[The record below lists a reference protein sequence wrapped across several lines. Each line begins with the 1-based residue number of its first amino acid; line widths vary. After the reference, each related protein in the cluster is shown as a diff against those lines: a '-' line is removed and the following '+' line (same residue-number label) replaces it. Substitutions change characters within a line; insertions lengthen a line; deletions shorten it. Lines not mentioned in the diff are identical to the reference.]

1 MELYTVFKKTVKQ
14 AVLKATL
21 MGAVLGLGA
30 LLGGA
35 AWKAATTASRVCE
48 AVQAWEDKG
57 LHATNVWRAR
67 EVLARQGWLGPL
79 RPSPPLD
86 PLEACGLVP
95 GEASACWWRLLLQP
109 RQAGR
114 LLACLEERVVEAEH
128 DHEAFGARLCWG
140 IILALVVPLGLVAAR
155 SLVRRWV
162 IGVNGHQASPS
173 ADCFVDAPEADAGE
187 ALVEDWATPAADS
200 DVIEETWTTATAAV
214 EEITEEECWATPA
227 EYVEE
232 LMVKEE
238 DSKPTEADDNSVGA
252 ESTPTDLPPAA
263 DDCVECVEEQDPEEM
278 NVLATAE
285 NVECE
290 EVKEEGGGEE
300 NTELE
305 RTDDDADNNAA
316 DKTEEAADEPQ
327 VPGEF
332 VQDKV
337 VSEDPEGLAGQEPQ
351 NSLLVAEALP
361 FEGKTVTNRKRKR
374 RRKKLDPAVDV
385 LKASGDAHVKDE
397 HKTDAKTDVKK
408 KKAQKAETKGKAVP
422 KAEVNGKTVP
432 KAETKGKAVP
442 KAETKGNAVP
452 KAEVKGKAVPK
463 AEVKGK
469 AMTPADEKQT
479 KAVKN
484 NAADKTEEAADVPQ
498 VPGDFVQDKVVSEDP
513 EGLAGEEP
521 QSSTLPAEASPF
533 KGQTATKK
541 KRRKRKNLG
550 PTDVLKAS
558 GDAHVKGEH
567 KTDAK
572 TDVKKKAA
580 QKAETKGKAVPKAK
594 TKGKAVPKAEV
605 KGKAVAKAEVKGKA
619 MTPADEKKTKSVVK
633 KNVTVKQVTR
643 TNKNPAPAQPKAAP
657 PSPPLHSVRQSW
669 QEDVVTVRLPV
680 PPARRRHV
688 IGPRGDTVR
697 QLRRDY
703 PGVHVAVPLPKDA
716 DAHVTFRGPKS
727 QAVAASREVAARL
740 QEIEAQIREAARLRQ
755 QAVATAVLDVAPNRR
770 RLVVG
775 PGGEELLKLQQQ
787 HPGVRVSVPPAIDTE
802 SRSVTITGPPAEVR
816 AVQAKIKN
824 RLAAIERQR
833 QLLRARRRRRHQG
846 TASASGASPAKGC

>member
-1 MELYTVFKKTVKQ
+1 MKLHIAVKTVKQ
-14 AVLKATL
+14 AIVKATL

-114 LLACLEERVVEAEH
+114 LLACLEERVVEAEA

-140 IILALVVPLGLVAAR
+140 IILALVVPLGLMAAR
-155 SLVRRWV
+155 RLVRRSV
-162 IGVNGHQASPS
+162 KGVNGHQGSPS
-173 ADCFVDAPEADAGE
+173 DDCFVDAPEADAGE
-187 ALVEDWATPAADS
+187 ALVEDWATPAADV
-200 DVIEETWTTATAAV
+200 DVTEETWTTATAV
-214 EEITEEECWATPA
+214 
-227 EYVEE
+227 VEE
-232 LMVKEE
+232 LMVKKEE
-238 DSKPTEADDNSVGA
+238 SSATPPDDESVTV
-252 ESTPTDLPPAA
+252 ESTTPTVLSSAVE
-263 DDCVECVEEQDPEEM
+263 DCMASEVVKDPENM

-285 NVECE
+285 TVECE
-290 EVKEEGGGEE
+290 EVEEEGGGTVY
-300 NTELE
+300 TEVE
-305 RTDDDADNNAA
+305 STDDDADNKAA
-316 DKTEEAADEPQ
+316 DKTEEAAEVSL
-327 VPGEF
+327 VPDDF
-332 VQDKV
+332 VQNKV
-337 VSEDPEGLAGQEPQ
+337 VSEDPEGLAGQETL
-351 NSLLVAEALP
+351 SCTLAAEAAP
-361 FEGKTVTNRKRKR
+361 SEGK
-374 RRKKLDPAVDV
+374 
-385 LKASGDAHVKDE
+385 E
-397 HKTDAKTDVKK
+397 EKK
-408 KKAQKAETKGKAVP
+408 KKR
-422 KAEVNGKTVP
+422 
-432 KAETKGKAVP
+432 
-442 KAETKGNAVP
+442 
-452 KAEVKGKAVPK
+452 
-463 AEVKGK
+463 
-469 AMTPADEKQT
+469 
-479 KAVKN
+479 
-484 NAADKTEEAADVPQ
+484 
-498 VPGDFVQDKVVSEDP
+498 
-513 EGLAGEEP
+513 
-521 QSSTLPAEASPF
+521 
-533 KGQTATKK
+533 
-541 KRRKRKNLG
+541 RRKRKNLG
-550 PTDVLKAS
+550 PADVLKGS
-558 GDAHVKGEH
+558 GDAQVKDDH

-572 TDVKKKAA
+572 TEVKEEKAP
-580 QKAETKGKAVPKAK
+580 KAEAKGKAVPKPEVKKKAAPK
-594 TKGKAVPKAEV
+594 AEAKGKAVPKPEVKKKAAPKAEA
-605 KGKAVAKAEVKGKA
+605 KGKAVPKPEAKKKEAPKAEAKGKA
-619 MTPADEKKTKSVVK
+619 VPKPEVKKKAAPKDEAKGKAVPKPEVKKKAVPKPEVMEKAVPKPEVMEKAKSVVK
-633 KNVTVKQVTR
+633 NVTEKVTR
-643 TNKNPAPAQPKAAP
+643 RKKKPAPAQPKAAP

-740 QEIEAQIREAARLRQ
+740 QEIEAQLREAARLRQ

-833 QLLRARRRRRHQG
+833 QLLRARRRRRHRG
-846 TASASGASPAKGC
+846 AASGASPAKGC

>member
-1 MELYTVFKKTVKQ
+1 MKLYTVFKKTVKQ

-114 LLACLEERVVEAEH
+114 LLACLEERVVEAEA

-140 IILALVVPLGLVAAR
+140 VILALVVPLGLMAAR
-155 SLVRRWV
+155 RLVRRSV
-162 IGVNGHQASPS
+162 KGVNGHQGSPS
-173 ADCFVDAPEADAGE
+173 EDCFVDAPEADASE
-187 ALVEDWATPAADS
+187 AVVEDWATPAADV
-200 DVIEETWTTATAAV
+200 DVTEETWTTATAV
-214 EEITEEECWATPA
+214 
-227 EYVEE
+227 VEE
-232 LMVKEE
+232 LMVKKEE
-238 DSKPTEADDNSVGA
+238 SSATPPDDESVTV
-252 ESTPTDLPPAA
+252 ESTTPTVLSSAVE
-263 DDCVECVEEQDPEEM
+263 DCMASEVVKDPENM

-285 NVECE
+285 TVECE
-290 EVKEEGGGEE
+290 EVEEEGGGTVY
-300 NTELE
+300 TEVE
-305 RTDDDADNNAA
+305 STDDDADNKAA
-316 DKTEEAADEPQ
+316 DKTEEAAEVSS
-327 VPGEF
+327 VPDDF
-332 VQDKV
+332 VQNKV
-337 VSEDPEGLAGQEPQ
+337 VSEDPEGLAGQETL
-351 NSLLVAEALP
+351 SCTLAAEAAP
-361 FEGKTVTNRKRKR
+361 SEGKEEKKKKRKRKR
-374 RRKKLDPAVDV
+374 KNLGPADV
-385 LKASGDAHVKDE
+385 LKASGDAQVKDD
-397 HKTDAKTDVKK
+397 HKTDAKTEVKEE
-408 KKAQKAETKGKAVP
+408 KAPKAEAKGKAVP
-422 KAEVNGKTVP
+422 KPEVKKKEAP
-432 KAETKGKAVP
+432 KDEARGKAVP
-442 KAETKGNAVP
+442 KP
-452 KAEVKGKAVPK
+452 EVKKKAMPKPEVMEKAVPK
-463 AEVKGK
+463 
-469 AMTPADEKQT
+469 
-479 KAVKN
+479 
-484 NAADKTEEAADVPQ
+484 
-498 VPGDFVQDKVVSEDP
+498 P
-513 EGLAGEEP
+513 E
-521 QSSTLPAEASPF
+521 
-533 KGQTATKK
+533 
-541 KRRKRKNLG
+541 
-550 PTDVLKAS
+550 
-558 GDAHVKGEH
+558 
-567 KTDAK
+567 
-572 TDVKKKAA
+572 VKKKAVP
-580 QKAETKGKAVPKAK
+580 KPEVKKKAVPKPEVME
-594 TKGKAVPKAEV
+594 KAVPKPEV
-605 KGKAVAKAEVKGKA
+605 KKKAVPKPEVMEKAVPKPEVMEKA
-619 MTPADEKKTKSVVK
+619 KSVVK
-633 KNVTVKQVTR
+633 NVTEKVTR
-643 TNKNPAPAQPKAAP
+643 RKKNPAPAQPKAAP

-727 QAVAASREVAARL
+727 QAVAASQEVAARL
-740 QEIEAQIREAARLRQ
+740 QEIEAQLREAARLRQ

-787 HPGVRVSVPPAIDTE
+787 HPGVRVSVPPAIDME

-846 TASASGASPAKGC
+846 AASASGASPAKGC

>member
-1 MELYTVFKKTVKQ
+1 MKLYTVFKKTVKQ

-114 LLACLEERVVEAEH
+114 LLACLEERVVEAEA

-140 IILALVVPLGLVAAR
+140 VILALAVPLGLMAAR
-155 SLVRRWV
+155 RLVRRSV
-162 IGVNGHQASPS
+162 KGVNGQQESPS
-173 ADCFVDAPEADAGE
+173 DDCFVDAPEADAGE
-187 ALVEDWATPAADS
+187 ALVEDWATPAADV
-200 DVIEETWTTATAAV
+200 DVTEETWTTATAV
-214 EEITEEECWATPA
+214 
-227 EYVEE
+227 VEE
-232 LMVKEE
+232 LMVKKEE
-238 DSKPTEADDNSVGA
+238 SSATPPDDESVTV
-252 ESTPTDLPPAA
+252 ESTTPTVLSSAVE
-263 DDCVECVEEQDPEEM
+263 DCVASEVVKDPENM

-285 NVECE
+285 TVECE
-290 EVKEEGGGEE
+290 EVEEEGGGTVY
-300 NTELE
+300 TEVE
-305 RTDDDADNNAA
+305 STDDDADNKAA
-316 DKTEEAADEPQ
+316 DKTEEAAEVSS
-327 VPGEF
+327 VPDDF
-332 VQDKV
+332 VQNKV
-337 VSEDPEGLAGQEPQ
+337 VSEDPEGLAGQEPL
-351 NSLLVAEALP
+351 SCTLAAEAAP
-361 FEGKTVTNRKRKR
+361 SEGKEEKKKKR
-374 RRKKLDPAVDV
+374 RRKRKNLGPADV
-385 LKASGDAHVKDE
+385 LKASGDAQVKDD
-397 HKTDAKTDVKK
+397 HKTDAKTEVKEEKAPKAEAKGKAAPKPEVKK
-408 KKAQKAETKGKAVP
+408 KAAPKAEAKGKAVP
-422 KAEVNGKTVP
+422 KPEVK
-432 KAETKGKAVP
+432 KKAVP
-442 KAETKGNAVP
+442 KP
-452 KAEVKGKAVPK
+452 EVKKKAVPK
-463 AEVKGK
+463 
-469 AMTPADEKQT
+469 
-479 KAVKN
+479 
-484 NAADKTEEAADVPQ
+484 
-498 VPGDFVQDKVVSEDP
+498 P
-513 EGLAGEEP
+513 E
-521 QSSTLPAEASPF
+521 
-533 KGQTATKK
+533 
-541 KRRKRKNLG
+541 
-550 PTDVLKAS
+550 
-558 GDAHVKGEH
+558 
-567 KTDAK
+567 
-572 TDVKKKAA
+572 VKKKAVP
-580 QKAETKGKAVPKAK
+580 KPEVKKKAVPKPEVME
-594 TKGKAVPKAEV
+594 KA
-605 KGKAVAKAEVKGKA
+605 
-619 MTPADEKKTKSVVK
+619 KSVVK
-633 KNVTVKQVTR
+633 NVTEKVTR
-643 TNKNPAPAQPKAAP
+643 RKKKPAPAQPKAAP

-740 QEIEAQIREAARLRQ
+740 QEIEAQLREAARLRQ

-802 SRSVTITGPPAEVR
+802 SRSVTIRGPPAEVR

-846 TASASGASPAKGC
+846 AASASGASPAKGC

>member
-1 MELYTVFKKTVKQ
+1 MKLHIAVKTVKQ
-14 AVLKATL
+14 AIVKATL

-114 LLACLEERVVEAEH
+114 LLACLEERVVEAEA

-140 IILALVVPLGLVAAR
+140 IILALVVPLGLMAAR
-155 SLVRRWV
+155 RLVRRSV
-162 IGVNGHQASPS
+162 KGVNGHQGSPS
-173 ADCFVDAPEADAGE
+173 DDCFVDAPEADAGE
-187 ALVEDWATPAADS
+187 ALVEDWATPAADV
-200 DVIEETWTTATAAV
+200 DVTEETWTTATAV
-214 EEITEEECWATPA
+214 
-227 EYVEE
+227 VEE
-232 LMVKEE
+232 LMVKKEE
-238 DSKPTEADDNSVGA
+238 SSATPPDDESVTV
-252 ESTPTDLPPAA
+252 ESTTPTVLSSAVE
-263 DDCVECVEEQDPEEM
+263 DCMASEVVKDPENM

-285 NVECE
+285 TVECE
-290 EVKEEGGGEE
+290 EVEEEGGGTVY
-300 NTELE
+300 TEVE
-305 RTDDDADNNAA
+305 STDDDADNKAA
-316 DKTEEAADEPQ
+316 DKTEEAAEVSL
-327 VPGEF
+327 VPDDF
-332 VQDKV
+332 VQNKV
-337 VSEDPEGLAGQEPQ
+337 VSEDPEGLAGQETL
-351 NSLLVAEALP
+351 SCTLAAEAAP
-361 FEGKTVTNRKRKR
+361 SEGK
-374 RRKKLDPAVDV
+374 
-385 LKASGDAHVKDE
+385 E
-397 HKTDAKTDVKK
+397 EKK
-408 KKAQKAETKGKAVP
+408 KKR
-422 KAEVNGKTVP
+422 
-432 KAETKGKAVP
+432 
-442 KAETKGNAVP
+442 
-452 KAEVKGKAVPK
+452 
-463 AEVKGK
+463 
-469 AMTPADEKQT
+469 
-479 KAVKN
+479 
-484 NAADKTEEAADVPQ
+484 
-498 VPGDFVQDKVVSEDP
+498 
-513 EGLAGEEP
+513 
-521 QSSTLPAEASPF
+521 
-533 KGQTATKK
+533 
-541 KRRKRKNLG
+541 RRKRKNLG
-550 PTDVLKAS
+550 PADVLKGS
-558 GDAHVKGEH
+558 GDAQVKDDH

-572 TDVKKKAA
+572 TEVKEEKAP
-580 QKAETKGKAVPKAK
+580 KAEAKGKAVPKPEVKKKAAPK
-594 TKGKAVPKAEV
+594 DEAKGKAVPKPEV
-605 KGKAVAKAEVKGKA
+605 KKKAAPKPEVKKKAVPKPEVMEKAVPKPEVKKKA
-619 MTPADEKKTKSVVK
+619 VPKPEVKKKAAPKPEVKKKAVPKPEVMEKAKSVVK
-633 KNVTVKQVTR
+633 NVTEKVTR
-643 TNKNPAPAQPKAAP
+643 RKKKPAPAQPKAAP

-740 QEIEAQIREAARLRQ
+740 QEIEAQLREAARLRQ

-833 QLLRARRRRRHQG
+833 QLLRARRRRRHRG
-846 TASASGASPAKGC
+846 AASGASPAKGC

>member
-1 MELYTVFKKTVKQ
+1 MKLHIAVKTVKQ
-14 AVLKATL
+14 AIVKATL

-114 LLACLEERVVEAEH
+114 LLACLEERVVEAEA

-140 IILALVVPLGLVAAR
+140 IILALVVPLGLMAAR
-155 SLVRRWV
+155 RLVRRSV
-162 IGVNGHQASPS
+162 KGVNGHQGSPS
-173 ADCFVDAPEADAGE
+173 DDCFVDAPEADAGE
-187 ALVEDWATPAADS
+187 ALVEDWATPAADV
-200 DVIEETWTTATAAV
+200 DVTEETWTTATAV
-214 EEITEEECWATPA
+214 
-227 EYVEE
+227 VEE
-232 LMVKEE
+232 LMVKKEE
-238 DSKPTEADDNSVGA
+238 SSATPPDDESVTV
-252 ESTPTDLPPAA
+252 ESTTPTVLSSAVE
-263 DDCVECVEEQDPEEM
+263 DCMASEVVKDPENM

-285 NVECE
+285 TVECE
-290 EVKEEGGGEE
+290 EVEEEGGGTVY
-300 NTELE
+300 TEVE
-305 RTDDDADNNAA
+305 STDDDADNKAA
-316 DKTEEAADEPQ
+316 DKTEEAAEVSL
-327 VPGEF
+327 VPDDF
-332 VQDKV
+332 VQNKV
-337 VSEDPEGLAGQEPQ
+337 VSEDPEGLAGQETL
-351 NSLLVAEALP
+351 SCTLAAEAAP
-361 FEGKTVTNRKRKR
+361 SEGK
-374 RRKKLDPAVDV
+374 
-385 LKASGDAHVKDE
+385 E
-397 HKTDAKTDVKK
+397 EKK
-408 KKAQKAETKGKAVP
+408 KKR
-422 KAEVNGKTVP
+422 
-432 KAETKGKAVP
+432 
-442 KAETKGNAVP
+442 
-452 KAEVKGKAVPK
+452 
-463 AEVKGK
+463 
-469 AMTPADEKQT
+469 
-479 KAVKN
+479 
-484 NAADKTEEAADVPQ
+484 
-498 VPGDFVQDKVVSEDP
+498 
-513 EGLAGEEP
+513 
-521 QSSTLPAEASPF
+521 
-533 KGQTATKK
+533 
-541 KRRKRKNLG
+541 RRKRKNLG
-550 PTDVLKAS
+550 PADVLKGS
-558 GDAHVKGEH
+558 GDAQVKDDH

-572 TDVKKKAA
+572 TEVKEEKAP
-580 QKAETKGKAVPKAK
+580 KAEAKGKAVPKPEVKKKAAPK
-594 TKGKAVPKAEV
+594 AEAKGKAVPKPEV
-605 KGKAVAKAEVKGKA
+605 KKKAVPKPEVKKKEAPKPEVKKKA
-619 MTPADEKKTKSVVK
+619 VPKPEVKKKAVPKPEVKKKAVPKPEVMEKAKSVVK
-633 KNVTVKQVTR
+633 NVTEKVTR
-643 TNKNPAPAQPKAAP
+643 RKKKPAPAQPKAAP

-740 QEIEAQIREAARLRQ
+740 QEIEAQLREAARLRQ

-833 QLLRARRRRRHQG
+833 QLLRARRRRRHRG
-846 TASASGASPAKGC
+846 AASGASPAKGC

>member
-1 MELYTVFKKTVKQ
+1 MKLYTVFKKTVKQ

-114 LLACLEERVVEAEH
+114 LLACLEERVVEAEA

-140 IILALVVPLGLVAAR
+140 VILALAVPLGLMAAR
-155 SLVRRWV
+155 RLVRRSV
-162 IGVNGHQASPS
+162 KGVNGQQESPS
-173 ADCFVDAPEADAGE
+173 DDCFVDAPEADAGE
-187 ALVEDWATPAADS
+187 ALVEDWATPAADV
-200 DVIEETWTTATAAV
+200 DVTEETWTTATAV
-214 EEITEEECWATPA
+214 
-227 EYVEE
+227 VEE
-232 LMVKEE
+232 LMVKKEE
-238 DSKPTEADDNSVGA
+238 SSATPPDDESVTV
-252 ESTPTDLPPAA
+252 ESTTPTVLSSAVE
-263 DDCVECVEEQDPEEM
+263 DCVASEVVKDPENM

-285 NVECE
+285 TVECE
-290 EVKEEGGGEE
+290 EVEEEGGGTVY
-300 NTELE
+300 TEVE
-305 RTDDDADNNAA
+305 STDDDADNKAA
-316 DKTEEAADEPQ
+316 DKTEEAAEVSS
-327 VPGEF
+327 VPDDF
-332 VQDKV
+332 VQNKV
-337 VSEDPEGLAGQEPQ
+337 VSEDPEGLAGQEPL
-351 NSLLVAEALP
+351 SCTLAAEAAP
-361 FEGKTVTNRKRKR
+361 SEGKEEKKKKR
-374 RRKKLDPAVDV
+374 RRKRKNLGPADV
-385 LKASGDAHVKDE
+385 LKASGDAQVKDD
-397 HKTDAKTDVKK
+397 HKTDAKTEVKK
-408 KKAQKAETKGKAVP
+408 KAAPKAEAKGKAVP
-422 KAEVNGKTVP
+422 KPEVK
-432 KAETKGKAVP
+432 KKAVP
-442 KAETKGNAVP
+442 KP
-452 KAEVKGKAVPK
+452 EVKKKAVPK
-463 AEVKGK
+463 
-469 AMTPADEKQT
+469 
-479 KAVKN
+479 
-484 NAADKTEEAADVPQ
+484 
-498 VPGDFVQDKVVSEDP
+498 P
-513 EGLAGEEP
+513 E
-521 QSSTLPAEASPF
+521 
-533 KGQTATKK
+533 
-541 KRRKRKNLG
+541 
-550 PTDVLKAS
+550 
-558 GDAHVKGEH
+558 
-567 KTDAK
+567 
-572 TDVKKKAA
+572 VKKKA
-580 QKAETKGKAVPKAK
+580 VPKPEVME
-594 TKGKAVPKAEV
+594 KA
-605 KGKAVAKAEVKGKA
+605 
-619 MTPADEKKTKSVVK
+619 KSVVK
-633 KNVTVKQVTR
+633 NVTEKVTR
-643 TNKNPAPAQPKAAP
+643 RKKKPAPAQPKAAP

-740 QEIEAQIREAARLRQ
+740 QEIEAQLREAARLRQ

-802 SRSVTITGPPAEVR
+802 SRSVTIRGPPAEVR

-846 TASASGASPAKGC
+846 AASASGASPAKGC

>member
-1 MELYTVFKKTVKQ
+1 MKLYTVFKKTVKQ

-114 LLACLEERVVEAEH
+114 LLACLEERVVEAEA

-140 IILALVVPLGLVAAR
+140 VILALAVPLGLMAAR
-155 SLVRRWV
+155 RLVRRSV
-162 IGVNGHQASPS
+162 KGVNGQQESPS
-173 ADCFVDAPEADAGE
+173 DDCFVDAPEADAGE
-187 ALVEDWATPAADS
+187 ALVEDWATPAADV
-200 DVIEETWTTATAAV
+200 DVTEETWTTATAV
-214 EEITEEECWATPA
+214 
-227 EYVEE
+227 VEE
-232 LMVKEE
+232 LMVKKEE
-238 DSKPTEADDNSVGA
+238 SSATPPDDESVTV
-252 ESTPTDLPPAA
+252 ESTTPTVLSSAVE
-263 DDCVECVEEQDPEEM
+263 DCVASEVVKDPENM

-285 NVECE
+285 TVECE
-290 EVKEEGGGEE
+290 EVEEEGGGTVY
-300 NTELE
+300 TEVE
-305 RTDDDADNNAA
+305 STDDDADNKAA
-316 DKTEEAADEPQ
+316 DKTEEAAEVSS
-327 VPGEF
+327 VPDDF
-332 VQDKV
+332 VQNKV
-337 VSEDPEGLAGQEPQ
+337 VSEDPEGLAGQEPL
-351 NSLLVAEALP
+351 SCTLAAEAAP
-361 FEGKTVTNRKRKR
+361 SEGKEEKKKKR
-374 RRKKLDPAVDV
+374 RRKRKNLGPADV
-385 LKASGDAHVKDE
+385 LKASGDAQVKDD
-397 HKTDAKTDVKK
+397 HKTDAKTEVKK
-408 KKAQKAETKGKAVP
+408 KAAPKAEAKGKAVP
-422 KAEVNGKTVP
+422 KPEVK
-432 KAETKGKAVP
+432 KKAVP
-442 KAETKGNAVP
+442 KP
-452 KAEVKGKAVPK
+452 EVKKKAVPK
-463 AEVKGK
+463 
-469 AMTPADEKQT
+469 
-479 KAVKN
+479 
-484 NAADKTEEAADVPQ
+484 
-498 VPGDFVQDKVVSEDP
+498 P
-513 EGLAGEEP
+513 E
-521 QSSTLPAEASPF
+521 
-533 KGQTATKK
+533 
-541 KRRKRKNLG
+541 
-550 PTDVLKAS
+550 
-558 GDAHVKGEH
+558 
-567 KTDAK
+567 
-572 TDVKKKAA
+572 VKKKAVP
-580 QKAETKGKAVPKAK
+580 KPEVKKKAVPKPEVME
-594 TKGKAVPKAEV
+594 KA
-605 KGKAVAKAEVKGKA
+605 
-619 MTPADEKKTKSVVK
+619 KSVVK
-633 KNVTVKQVTR
+633 NVTEKVTR
-643 TNKNPAPAQPKAAP
+643 RKKKPAPAQPKAAP

-740 QEIEAQIREAARLRQ
+740 QEIEAQLREAARLRQ

-802 SRSVTITGPPAEVR
+802 SRSVTIRGPPAEVR

-846 TASASGASPAKGC
+846 AASASGASPAKGC

>member
-1 MELYTVFKKTVKQ
+1 MKLHIAVKTVKQ
-14 AVLKATL
+14 AIVKATL

-114 LLACLEERVVEAEH
+114 LLACLEERVVEAEA

-140 IILALVVPLGLVAAR
+140 IILALVVPLGLMAAR
-155 SLVRRWV
+155 RLVRRSV
-162 IGVNGHQASPS
+162 KGVNGHQGSPS
-173 ADCFVDAPEADAGE
+173 DDCFVDAPEADAGE
-187 ALVEDWATPAADS
+187 ALVEDWATPAADV
-200 DVIEETWTTATAAV
+200 DVTEETWTTATAV
-214 EEITEEECWATPA
+214 
-227 EYVEE
+227 VEE
-232 LMVKEE
+232 LMVKKEE
-238 DSKPTEADDNSVGA
+238 SSATPPDDESVTV
-252 ESTPTDLPPAA
+252 ESTTPTVLSSAVE
-263 DDCVECVEEQDPEEM
+263 DCMASEVVKDPENM

-285 NVECE
+285 TVECE
-290 EVKEEGGGEE
+290 EVEEEGGGTVY
-300 NTELE
+300 TEVE
-305 RTDDDADNNAA
+305 STDDDADNKAA
-316 DKTEEAADEPQ
+316 DKTEEAAEVSL
-327 VPGEF
+327 VPDDF
-332 VQDKV
+332 VQNKV
-337 VSEDPEGLAGQEPQ
+337 VSEDPEGLAGQETL
-351 NSLLVAEALP
+351 SCTLAAEAAP
-361 FEGKTVTNRKRKR
+361 SEGK
-374 RRKKLDPAVDV
+374 
-385 LKASGDAHVKDE
+385 E
-397 HKTDAKTDVKK
+397 EKK
-408 KKAQKAETKGKAVP
+408 KKR
-422 KAEVNGKTVP
+422 
-432 KAETKGKAVP
+432 
-442 KAETKGNAVP
+442 
-452 KAEVKGKAVPK
+452 
-463 AEVKGK
+463 
-469 AMTPADEKQT
+469 
-479 KAVKN
+479 
-484 NAADKTEEAADVPQ
+484 
-498 VPGDFVQDKVVSEDP
+498 
-513 EGLAGEEP
+513 
-521 QSSTLPAEASPF
+521 
-533 KGQTATKK
+533 
-541 KRRKRKNLG
+541 RRKRKNLG
-550 PTDVLKAS
+550 PADVLKGS
-558 GDAHVKGEH
+558 GDAQVKDDH

-572 TDVKKKAA
+572 TEVKEEKAPKAEAKGKAVPKPEVKKKAAPKAEAKGKAVPKPEVKKKAAPKAEAKGKAVPKPEAKKKEAPKAEAKGKAVPKPEVKKKAAPKDEAKGKAVPKPEVKKKAAPKDEAKGKAVPKPDVKKKAA
-580 QKAETKGKAVPKAK
+580 PKPEVMEKA
-594 TKGKAVPKAEV
+594 
-605 KGKAVAKAEVKGKA
+605 
-619 MTPADEKKTKSVVK
+619 KSVVK
-633 KNVTVKQVTR
+633 NVTEKVTR
-643 TNKNPAPAQPKAAP
+643 RKKKPAPAQPKAAP

-740 QEIEAQIREAARLRQ
+740 QEIEAQLREAARLRQ

-833 QLLRARRRRRHQG
+833 QLLRARRRRRHRG
-846 TASASGASPAKGC
+846 AASGASPAKGC

>member
-1 MELYTVFKKTVKQ
+1 MKLHIAVKTVKQ
-14 AVLKATL
+14 AIVKATL

-114 LLACLEERVVEAEH
+114 LLACLEERVVEAEA

-140 IILALVVPLGLVAAR
+140 IILALVVPLGLMAAR
-155 SLVRRWV
+155 RLVRRSV
-162 IGVNGHQASPS
+162 KGVNGHQGSPS
-173 ADCFVDAPEADAGE
+173 DDCFVDAPEADAGE
-187 ALVEDWATPAADS
+187 ALVEDWATPAADV
-200 DVIEETWTTATAAV
+200 DVTEETWTTATAV
-214 EEITEEECWATPA
+214 
-227 EYVEE
+227 VEE
-232 LMVKEE
+232 LMVKKEE
-238 DSKPTEADDNSVGA
+238 SSATPPDDESVTV
-252 ESTPTDLPPAA
+252 ESTTPTVLSSAVE
-263 DDCVECVEEQDPEEM
+263 DCMASEVVKDPENM

-285 NVECE
+285 TVECE
-290 EVKEEGGGEE
+290 EVEEEGGGTVY
-300 NTELE
+300 TEVE
-305 RTDDDADNNAA
+305 STDDDADNKAA
-316 DKTEEAADEPQ
+316 DKTEEAAEVSL
-327 VPGEF
+327 VPDDF
-332 VQDKV
+332 VQNKV
-337 VSEDPEGLAGQEPQ
+337 VSEDPEGLAGQETL
-351 NSLLVAEALP
+351 SCTLAAEAAP
-361 FEGKTVTNRKRKR
+361 SEGK
-374 RRKKLDPAVDV
+374 
-385 LKASGDAHVKDE
+385 E
-397 HKTDAKTDVKK
+397 EKK
-408 KKAQKAETKGKAVP
+408 KKR
-422 KAEVNGKTVP
+422 
-432 KAETKGKAVP
+432 
-442 KAETKGNAVP
+442 
-452 KAEVKGKAVPK
+452 
-463 AEVKGK
+463 
-469 AMTPADEKQT
+469 
-479 KAVKN
+479 
-484 NAADKTEEAADVPQ
+484 
-498 VPGDFVQDKVVSEDP
+498 
-513 EGLAGEEP
+513 
-521 QSSTLPAEASPF
+521 
-533 KGQTATKK
+533 
-541 KRRKRKNLG
+541 RRKRKNLG
-550 PTDVLKAS
+550 PADVLKGS
-558 GDAHVKGEH
+558 GDAQVKDDH

-572 TDVKKKAA
+572 TEVKEEKAP
-580 QKAETKGKAVPKAK
+580 KAEAKGKAVPKPEVKKKAAPK
-594 TKGKAVPKAEV
+594 AEAKGKAVPKPEV
-605 KGKAVAKAEVKGKA
+605 KKKAVPKPEVKKKEAPKPEVKKKA
-619 MTPADEKKTKSVVK
+619 VPKPEVKKKAVPKPEVKKKAVPKPEVKKKAAPKPEVKKKAVPKPEVMEKAKSVVK
-633 KNVTVKQVTR
+633 NVTEKVTR
-643 TNKNPAPAQPKAAP
+643 RKKKPAPAQPKAAP

-740 QEIEAQIREAARLRQ
+740 QEIEAQLREAARLRQ

-833 QLLRARRRRRHQG
+833 QLLRARRRRRHRG
-846 TASASGASPAKGC
+846 AASGASPAKGC

>member
-1 MELYTVFKKTVKQ
+1 MKLYTVFKKTVKQ

-114 LLACLEERVVEAEH
+114 LLACLEERVVEAEA

-140 IILALVVPLGLVAAR
+140 VILALAVPLGLMAAR
-155 SLVRRWV
+155 RLVRRSV
-162 IGVNGHQASPS
+162 KGVNGQQESPS
-173 ADCFVDAPEADAGE
+173 DDCFVDAPEADAGE
-187 ALVEDWATPAADS
+187 ALVEDWATPAADV
-200 DVIEETWTTATAAV
+200 DVTEETWTTATAV
-214 EEITEEECWATPA
+214 
-227 EYVEE
+227 VEE
-232 LMVKEE
+232 LMVKKEE
-238 DSKPTEADDNSVGA
+238 SSATPPDDESVTV
-252 ESTPTDLPPAA
+252 ESTTPTVLSSAVE
-263 DDCVECVEEQDPEEM
+263 DCVASEVVKDPENM

-285 NVECE
+285 TVECE
-290 EVKEEGGGEE
+290 EVEEEGGGTVY
-300 NTELE
+300 TEVE
-305 RTDDDADNNAA
+305 STDDDADNKAA
-316 DKTEEAADEPQ
+316 DKTEEAAEVSS
-327 VPGEF
+327 VPDDF
-332 VQDKV
+332 VQNKV
-337 VSEDPEGLAGQEPQ
+337 VSEDPEGLAGQEPL
-351 NSLLVAEALP
+351 SCTLAAEAAP
-361 FEGKTVTNRKRKR
+361 SEGKEEKKKKR
-374 RRKKLDPAVDV
+374 RRKRKNLGPADV
-385 LKASGDAHVKDE
+385 LKASGDAQVKDD
-397 HKTDAKTDVKK
+397 HKTDAKTEVKEEKAPKAEAKGKAAPKPEVKK
-408 KKAQKAETKGKAVP
+408 KAAPKAEAKGKAVP
-422 KAEVNGKTVP
+422 KPEVKKKEAP
-432 KAETKGKAVP
+432 KDEAKGKAVP
-442 KAETKGNAVP
+442 KP
-452 KAEVKGKAVPK
+452 EVKKKAVPK
-463 AEVKGK
+463 
-469 AMTPADEKQT
+469 
-479 KAVKN
+479 
-484 NAADKTEEAADVPQ
+484 
-498 VPGDFVQDKVVSEDP
+498 P
-513 EGLAGEEP
+513 E
-521 QSSTLPAEASPF
+521 
-533 KGQTATKK
+533 
-541 KRRKRKNLG
+541 
-550 PTDVLKAS
+550 
-558 GDAHVKGEH
+558 
-567 KTDAK
+567 
-572 TDVKKKAA
+572 VKKKA
-580 QKAETKGKAVPKAK
+580 VPKPEVME
-594 TKGKAVPKAEV
+594 KA
-605 KGKAVAKAEVKGKA
+605 
-619 MTPADEKKTKSVVK
+619 KSVVK
-633 KNVTVKQVTR
+633 NVTEKVTR
-643 TNKNPAPAQPKAAP
+643 RKKKPAPAQPKAAP

-740 QEIEAQIREAARLRQ
+740 QEIEAQLREAARLRQ

-802 SRSVTITGPPAEVR
+802 SRSVTIRGPPAEVR

-846 TASASGASPAKGC
+846 AASASGASPAKGC

>member
-469 AMTPADEKQT
+469 T
-479 KAVKN
+479 
-484 NAADKTEEAADVPQ
+484 
-498 VPGDFVQDKVVSEDP
+498 
-513 EGLAGEEP
+513 
-521 QSSTLPAEASPF
+521 
-533 KGQTATKK
+533 
-541 KRRKRKNLG
+541 
-550 PTDVLKAS
+550 
-558 GDAHVKGEH
+558 
-567 KTDAK
+567 
-572 TDVKKKAA
+572 
-580 QKAETKGKAVPKAK
+580 
-594 TKGKAVPKAEV
+594 
-605 KGKAVAKAEVKGKA
+605 
-619 MTPADEKKTKSVVK
+619 MTPADEKKTKAVK
-633 KNVTVKQVTR
+633 KNTTVKQVTR
-643 TNKNPAPAQPKAAP
+643 TKKKPAPAQPKAAP
-657 PSPPLHSVRQSW
+657 PSPPLNSVRQSW

>member
-1 MELYTVFKKTVKQ
+1 MKLYTVFKKTVKQ

-114 LLACLEERVVEAEH
+114 LLACLEERVVEAEA

-140 IILALVVPLGLVAAR
+140 VILALAVPLGLMAAR
-155 SLVRRWV
+155 RLVRRSV
-162 IGVNGHQASPS
+162 KGVNGQQESPS
-173 ADCFVDAPEADAGE
+173 DDCFVDAPEADAGE
-187 ALVEDWATPAADS
+187 ALVEDWATPAADV
-200 DVIEETWTTATAAV
+200 DVTEETWTTATAV
-214 EEITEEECWATPA
+214 
-227 EYVEE
+227 VEE
-232 LMVKEE
+232 LMVKKEE
-238 DSKPTEADDNSVGA
+238 SSATPPDDESVTV
-252 ESTPTDLPPAA
+252 ESTTPTVLSSAVE
-263 DDCVECVEEQDPEEM
+263 DCVASEVVKDPENM

-285 NVECE
+285 TVECE
-290 EVKEEGGGEE
+290 EVEEEGGGTVY
-300 NTELE
+300 TEVE
-305 RTDDDADNNAA
+305 STDDDADNKAA
-316 DKTEEAADEPQ
+316 DKTEEAAEVSS
-327 VPGEF
+327 VPDDF
-332 VQDKV
+332 VQNKV
-337 VSEDPEGLAGQEPQ
+337 VSEDPEGLAGQEPL
-351 NSLLVAEALP
+351 SCTLAAEAAP
-361 FEGKTVTNRKRKR
+361 SEGKEEKKKKR
-374 RRKKLDPAVDV
+374 RRKRKNLGPADV
-385 LKASGDAHVKDE
+385 LKASGDAQVKDD
-397 HKTDAKTDVKK
+397 HKTDAKTEVKEEKAPKAEAKGKAAPKPEVKK
-408 KKAQKAETKGKAVP
+408 KAAPKAEAKGKAVP
-422 KAEVNGKTVP
+422 KPEVKKKEAP
-432 KAETKGKAVP
+432 KDEAKGKAVP
-442 KAETKGNAVP
+442 KP
-452 KAEVKGKAVPK
+452 EVKKKAVPK
-463 AEVKGK
+463 
-469 AMTPADEKQT
+469 
-479 KAVKN
+479 
-484 NAADKTEEAADVPQ
+484 
-498 VPGDFVQDKVVSEDP
+498 P
-513 EGLAGEEP
+513 E
-521 QSSTLPAEASPF
+521 
-533 KGQTATKK
+533 
-541 KRRKRKNLG
+541 
-550 PTDVLKAS
+550 
-558 GDAHVKGEH
+558 
-567 KTDAK
+567 
-572 TDVKKKAA
+572 VKKKAVP
-580 QKAETKGKAVPKAK
+580 KPEVKKKAVPKPEVME
-594 TKGKAVPKAEV
+594 KA
-605 KGKAVAKAEVKGKA
+605 
-619 MTPADEKKTKSVVK
+619 KSVVK
-633 KNVTVKQVTR
+633 NVTEKVTR
-643 TNKNPAPAQPKAAP
+643 RKKKPAPAQPKAAP

-740 QEIEAQIREAARLRQ
+740 QEIEAQLREAARLRQ

-802 SRSVTITGPPAEVR
+802 SRSVTIRGPPAEVR

-846 TASASGASPAKGC
+846 AASASGASPAKGC

>member
-1 MELYTVFKKTVKQ
+1 MKLYTVFKKTVKQ

-114 LLACLEERVVEAEH
+114 LLACLEERVVEAEA

-140 IILALVVPLGLVAAR
+140 VILALAVPLGLMAAR
-155 SLVRRWV
+155 RLVRRSV
-162 IGVNGHQASPS
+162 KGVNGQQESPS
-173 ADCFVDAPEADAGE
+173 DDCFVDAPEADAGE
-187 ALVEDWATPAADS
+187 ALVEDWATPAADV
-200 DVIEETWTTATAAV
+200 DVTEETWTTATAV
-214 EEITEEECWATPA
+214 
-227 EYVEE
+227 VEE
-232 LMVKEE
+232 LMVKKEE
-238 DSKPTEADDNSVGA
+238 SSATPPDDESVTV
-252 ESTPTDLPPAA
+252 ESTTPTVLSSAVE
-263 DDCVECVEEQDPEEM
+263 DCVASEVVKDPENM

-285 NVECE
+285 TVECE
-290 EVKEEGGGEE
+290 EVEEEGGGTVY
-300 NTELE
+300 TEVE
-305 RTDDDADNNAA
+305 STDDDADNKAA
-316 DKTEEAADEPQ
+316 DKTEEAAEVSS
-327 VPGEF
+327 VPDDF
-332 VQDKV
+332 VQNKV
-337 VSEDPEGLAGQEPQ
+337 VSEDPEGLAGQEPL
-351 NSLLVAEALP
+351 SCTLAAEAAP
-361 FEGKTVTNRKRKR
+361 SEGKEEKKKKR
-374 RRKKLDPAVDV
+374 RRKRKNLGPADV
-385 LKASGDAHVKDE
+385 LKASGDAQVKDD
-397 HKTDAKTDVKK
+397 HKTDAKTEVKEEKAPKAEAKGKAAPKPEVKK
-408 KKAQKAETKGKAVP
+408 KAAPKAEAKGKAVP
-422 KAEVNGKTVP
+422 KPEVK
-432 KAETKGKAVP
+432 KKAVP
-442 KAETKGNAVP
+442 KP
-452 KAEVKGKAVPK
+452 EVKKKAVPK
-463 AEVKGK
+463 
-469 AMTPADEKQT
+469 
-479 KAVKN
+479 
-484 NAADKTEEAADVPQ
+484 
-498 VPGDFVQDKVVSEDP
+498 P
-513 EGLAGEEP
+513 E
-521 QSSTLPAEASPF
+521 
-533 KGQTATKK
+533 
-541 KRRKRKNLG
+541 
-550 PTDVLKAS
+550 
-558 GDAHVKGEH
+558 
-567 KTDAK
+567 
-572 TDVKKKAA
+572 VKKKA
-580 QKAETKGKAVPKAK
+580 VPKPEVME
-594 TKGKAVPKAEV
+594 KA
-605 KGKAVAKAEVKGKA
+605 
-619 MTPADEKKTKSVVK
+619 KSVVK
-633 KNVTVKQVTR
+633 NVTEKVTR
-643 TNKNPAPAQPKAAP
+643 RKKKPAPAQPKAAP

-740 QEIEAQIREAARLRQ
+740 QEIEAQLREAARLRQ

-802 SRSVTITGPPAEVR
+802 SRSVTIRGPPAEVR

-846 TASASGASPAKGC
+846 AASASGASPAKGC

>member
-1 MELYTVFKKTVKQ
+1 MKLYTVFKKTVKQ

-114 LLACLEERVVEAEH
+114 LLACLEERVVEAEA

-140 IILALVVPLGLVAAR
+140 VILALVVPLGLMAAR
-155 SLVRRWV
+155 RLVRRSV
-162 IGVNGHQASPS
+162 KGVNGHQGSPS
-173 ADCFVDAPEADAGE
+173 EDCFVDAPEADASE
-187 ALVEDWATPAADS
+187 AVVEDWATPAADV
-200 DVIEETWTTATAAV
+200 DVTEETWTTATAV
-214 EEITEEECWATPA
+214 
-227 EYVEE
+227 VEE
-232 LMVKEE
+232 LMVKKEE
-238 DSKPTEADDNSVGA
+238 SSATPPDDESVTV
-252 ESTPTDLPPAA
+252 ESTTPTVLSSAVE
-263 DDCVECVEEQDPEEM
+263 DCMASEVVKDPENM

-285 NVECE
+285 TVECE
-290 EVKEEGGGEE
+290 EVEEEGGGTVY
-300 NTELE
+300 TEVE
-305 RTDDDADNNAA
+305 STDDDADNKAA
-316 DKTEEAADEPQ
+316 DKTEEAAEVSS
-327 VPGEF
+327 VPDDF
-332 VQDKV
+332 VQNKV
-337 VSEDPEGLAGQEPQ
+337 VSEDPEGLAGQETL
-351 NSLLVAEALP
+351 SCTLAAEAAP
-361 FEGKTVTNRKRKR
+361 SEGKEEKKKKRKRKR
-374 RRKKLDPAVDV
+374 KNLGPADV
-385 LKASGDAHVKDE
+385 LKASGDAQVKDD
-397 HKTDAKTDVKK
+397 HKTDAKTEVKEE
-408 KKAQKAETKGKAVP
+408 KAPKAEAKGKAVP
-422 KAEVNGKTVP
+422 KPEVKKKEAP
-432 KAETKGKAVP
+432 KDEARGKAVP
-442 KAETKGNAVP
+442 KP
-452 KAEVKGKAVPK
+452 EVKKKAMPKPEVMEKAVPK
-463 AEVKGK
+463 
-469 AMTPADEKQT
+469 
-479 KAVKN
+479 
-484 NAADKTEEAADVPQ
+484 
-498 VPGDFVQDKVVSEDP
+498 P
-513 EGLAGEEP
+513 E
-521 QSSTLPAEASPF
+521 
-533 KGQTATKK
+533 
-541 KRRKRKNLG
+541 
-550 PTDVLKAS
+550 
-558 GDAHVKGEH
+558 
-567 KTDAK
+567 
-572 TDVKKKAA
+572 VKKKAVP
-580 QKAETKGKAVPKAK
+580 KPEVMEKAVPKPEVK
-594 TKGKAVPKAEV
+594 KKAVPKPEV
-605 KGKAVAKAEVKGKA
+605 MEKAVPKPEVMEKA
-619 MTPADEKKTKSVVK
+619 KSVVK
-633 KNVTVKQVTR
+633 NVTEKVTR
-643 TNKNPAPAQPKAAP
+643 RKKNPAPAQPKAAP

-727 QAVAASREVAARL
+727 QAVAASQEVAARL
-740 QEIEAQIREAARLRQ
+740 QEIEAQLREAARLRQ

-787 HPGVRVSVPPAIDTE
+787 HPGVRVSVPPAIDME

-846 TASASGASPAKGC
+846 AASASGASPAKGC

>member
-1 MELYTVFKKTVKQ
+1 MKLHIAVKTVKQ
-14 AVLKATL
+14 AIVKATL

-114 LLACLEERVVEAEH
+114 LLACLEERVVEAEA

-140 IILALVVPLGLVAAR
+140 IILALVVPLGLMAAR
-155 SLVRRWV
+155 RLVRRSV
-162 IGVNGHQASPS
+162 KGVNGHQGSPS
-173 ADCFVDAPEADAGE
+173 DDCFVDAPEADAGE
-187 ALVEDWATPAADS
+187 ALVEDWATPAADV
-200 DVIEETWTTATAAV
+200 DVTEETWTTATAV
-214 EEITEEECWATPA
+214 
-227 EYVEE
+227 VEE
-232 LMVKEE
+232 LMVKKEE
-238 DSKPTEADDNSVGA
+238 SSATPPDDESVTV
-252 ESTPTDLPPAA
+252 ESTTPTVLSSAVE
-263 DDCVECVEEQDPEEM
+263 DCMASEVVKDPENM

-285 NVECE
+285 TVECE
-290 EVKEEGGGEE
+290 EVEEEGGGTVY
-300 NTELE
+300 TEVE
-305 RTDDDADNNAA
+305 STDDDADNKAA
-316 DKTEEAADEPQ
+316 DKTEEAAEVSL
-327 VPGEF
+327 VPDDF
-332 VQDKV
+332 VQNKV
-337 VSEDPEGLAGQEPQ
+337 VSEDPEGLAGQETL
-351 NSLLVAEALP
+351 SCTLAAEAAP
-361 FEGKTVTNRKRKR
+361 SEGK
-374 RRKKLDPAVDV
+374 
-385 LKASGDAHVKDE
+385 E
-397 HKTDAKTDVKK
+397 EKK
-408 KKAQKAETKGKAVP
+408 KKR
-422 KAEVNGKTVP
+422 
-432 KAETKGKAVP
+432 
-442 KAETKGNAVP
+442 
-452 KAEVKGKAVPK
+452 
-463 AEVKGK
+463 
-469 AMTPADEKQT
+469 
-479 KAVKN
+479 
-484 NAADKTEEAADVPQ
+484 
-498 VPGDFVQDKVVSEDP
+498 
-513 EGLAGEEP
+513 
-521 QSSTLPAEASPF
+521 
-533 KGQTATKK
+533 
-541 KRRKRKNLG
+541 RRKRKNLG
-550 PTDVLKAS
+550 PADVLKGS
-558 GDAHVKGEH
+558 GDAQVKDDH

-572 TDVKKKAA
+572 TEVKEEKAP
-580 QKAETKGKAVPKAK
+580 KAEAKGKAVPKPEVKKKAAPK
-594 TKGKAVPKAEV
+594 AEAKGKAVPKPEV
-605 KGKAVAKAEVKGKA
+605 KKKEAPKPEVMEKA
-619 MTPADEKKTKSVVK
+619 KSVVK
-633 KNVTVKQVTR
+633 NVTEKVTR
-643 TNKNPAPAQPKAAP
+643 RKKKPAPAQPKAAP

-740 QEIEAQIREAARLRQ
+740 QEIEAQLREAARLRQ

-833 QLLRARRRRRHQG
+833 QLLRARRRRRHRG
-846 TASASGASPAKGC
+846 AASGASPAKGC

>member
-1 MELYTVFKKTVKQ
+1 MKLHIAVKTVKQ
-14 AVLKATL
+14 AIVKATL

-57 LHATNVWRAR
+57 LHATNVWWAR
-67 EVLARQGWLGPL
+67 ELLARQGWLGPL

-109 RQAGR
+109 RRAGR

-140 IILALVVPLGLVAAR
+140 VILALVVPLGLVAAR
-155 SLVRRWV
+155 RLARRWV
-162 IGVNGHQASPS
+162 KGVNGHQESPGD
-173 ADCFVDAPEADAGE
+173 DCFVDAPEADAGE
-187 ALVEDWATPAADS
+187 ALVEDWATPAADV
-200 DVIEETWTTATAAV
+200 DVTEETWTTATAVV
-214 EEITEEECWATPA
+214 EEIDEEECWATPA

-232 LMVKEE
+232 LMVQEE
-238 DSKPTEADDNSVGA
+238 ESKAADDDSVGA
-252 ESTPTDLPPAA
+252 ESTPTDLSPAA
-263 DDCVECVEEQDPEEM
+263 DDCVEEQDPQEMNVLATAENVECVEEQDPEEMNVLPTAENVECVEEQDPEEM

-300 NTELE
+300 NTEQE
-305 RTDDDADNNAA
+305 RTDSDADNKAA
-316 DKTEEAADEPQ
+316 DKAEEAADEPP

-337 VSEDPEGLAGQEPQ
+337 VSEDPEGLAGEEPQ
-351 NSLLVAEALP
+351 RSTLWAEEAP
-361 FEGKTVTNRKRKR
+361 MKKKRKRKR
-374 RRKKLDPAVDV
+374 KNLGPADV
-385 LKASGDAHVKDE
+385 LKASGDAHV
-397 HKTDAKTDVKK
+397 
-408 KKAQKAETKGKAVP
+408 
-422 KAEVNGKTVP
+422 
-432 KAETKGKAVP
+432 
-442 KAETKGNAVP
+442 
-452 KAEVKGKAVPK
+452 
-463 AEVKGK
+463 
-469 AMTPADEKQT
+469 
-479 KAVKN
+479 
-484 NAADKTEEAADVPQ
+484 
-498 VPGDFVQDKVVSEDP
+498 QD
-513 EGLAGEEP
+513 
-521 QSSTLPAEASPF
+521 
-533 KGQTATKK
+533 
-541 KRRKRKNLG
+541 
-550 PTDVLKAS
+550 
-558 GDAHVKGEH
+558 EH

-580 QKAETKGKAVPKAK
+580 QKAETKGKAVPRAEV
-594 TKGKAVPKAEV
+594 KGKAVPKAET
-605 KGKAVAKAEVKGKA
+605 KGKATPKGETKGKA
-619 MTPADEKKTKSVVK
+619 MTPADEKKTTEVK

-643 TNKNPAPAQPKAAP
+643 TKKKPAPAQPKAAP

-727 QAVAASREVAARL
+727 QAAAASQEVAARL
-740 QEIEAQIREAARLRQ
+740 QTIEAQIREAARIRQ

-846 TASASGASPAKGC
+846 AASASGASPAKGC

>member
-1 MELYTVFKKTVKQ
+1 MKLHIAVKTVKQ
-14 AVLKATL
+14 AIVKATL

-114 LLACLEERVVEAEH
+114 LLACLEERVVEAEA

-140 IILALVVPLGLVAAR
+140 IILALVVPLGLMAAR
-155 SLVRRWV
+155 RLVRRSV
-162 IGVNGHQASPS
+162 KGVNGHQGSPS
-173 ADCFVDAPEADAGE
+173 DDCFVDAPEADAGE
-187 ALVEDWATPAADS
+187 ALVEDWATPAADV
-200 DVIEETWTTATAAV
+200 DVTEETWTTATAV
-214 EEITEEECWATPA
+214 
-227 EYVEE
+227 VEE
-232 LMVKEE
+232 LMVKKEE
-238 DSKPTEADDNSVGA
+238 SSATPPDDESVTV
-252 ESTPTDLPPAA
+252 ESTTPTVLSSAVE
-263 DDCVECVEEQDPEEM
+263 DCMASEVVKDPENM

-285 NVECE
+285 TVECE
-290 EVKEEGGGEE
+290 EVEEEGGGTVY
-300 NTELE
+300 TEVE
-305 RTDDDADNNAA
+305 STDDDADNKAA
-316 DKTEEAADEPQ
+316 DKTEEAAEVSL
-327 VPGEF
+327 VPDDF
-332 VQDKV
+332 VQNKV
-337 VSEDPEGLAGQEPQ
+337 VSEDPEGLAGQETL
-351 NSLLVAEALP
+351 SCTLAAEAAP
-361 FEGKTVTNRKRKR
+361 SEGK
-374 RRKKLDPAVDV
+374 
-385 LKASGDAHVKDE
+385 E
-397 HKTDAKTDVKK
+397 EKK
-408 KKAQKAETKGKAVP
+408 KKR
-422 KAEVNGKTVP
+422 
-432 KAETKGKAVP
+432 
-442 KAETKGNAVP
+442 
-452 KAEVKGKAVPK
+452 
-463 AEVKGK
+463 
-469 AMTPADEKQT
+469 
-479 KAVKN
+479 
-484 NAADKTEEAADVPQ
+484 
-498 VPGDFVQDKVVSEDP
+498 
-513 EGLAGEEP
+513 
-521 QSSTLPAEASPF
+521 
-533 KGQTATKK
+533 
-541 KRRKRKNLG
+541 RRKRKNLG
-550 PTDVLKAS
+550 PADVLKGS
-558 GDAHVKGEH
+558 GDAQVKDDH

-572 TDVKKKAA
+572 TEVKEEKAP
-580 QKAETKGKAVPKAK
+580 KAEAKGKAVPKPEVKKKAAPK
-594 TKGKAVPKAEV
+594 AEAKGKAVPKPEVKKKAAPKAEA
-605 KGKAVAKAEVKGKA
+605 KGKAVPKPEAKKKEAPKAEAKGKA
-619 MTPADEKKTKSVVK
+619 VPKPEVKKKAAPKDEAKGKAVPKPEVKKKAVPKPEVMEKAVPKPEVKKKAVPKPEVMEKAKSVVK
-633 KNVTVKQVTR
+633 NVTEKVTR
-643 TNKNPAPAQPKAAP
+643 RKKKPAPAQPKAAP

-740 QEIEAQIREAARLRQ
+740 QEIEAQLREAARLRQ

-833 QLLRARRRRRHQG
+833 QLLRARRRRRHRG
-846 TASASGASPAKGC
+846 AASGASPAKGC

>member
-1 MELYTVFKKTVKQ
+1 MKLHIAVKTVKQ
-14 AVLKATL
+14 AIVKATL

-114 LLACLEERVVEAEH
+114 LLACLEERVVEAEA

-140 IILALVVPLGLVAAR
+140 IILALVVPLGLMAAR
-155 SLVRRWV
+155 RLVRRSV
-162 IGVNGHQASPS
+162 KGVNGHQGSPS
-173 ADCFVDAPEADAGE
+173 DDCFVDAPEADAGE
-187 ALVEDWATPAADS
+187 ALVEDWATPAADV
-200 DVIEETWTTATAAV
+200 DVTEETWTTATAV
-214 EEITEEECWATPA
+214 
-227 EYVEE
+227 VEE
-232 LMVKEE
+232 LMVKKEE
-238 DSKPTEADDNSVGA
+238 SSATPPDDESVTV
-252 ESTPTDLPPAA
+252 ESTTPTVLSSAVE
-263 DDCVECVEEQDPEEM
+263 DCMASEVVKDPENM

-285 NVECE
+285 TVECE
-290 EVKEEGGGEE
+290 EVEEEGGGTVY
-300 NTELE
+300 TEVE
-305 RTDDDADNNAA
+305 STDDDADNKAA
-316 DKTEEAADEPQ
+316 DKTEEAAEVSL
-327 VPGEF
+327 VPDDF
-332 VQDKV
+332 VQNKV
-337 VSEDPEGLAGQEPQ
+337 VSEDPEGLAGQETL
-351 NSLLVAEALP
+351 SCTLAAEAAP
-361 FEGKTVTNRKRKR
+361 SEGK
-374 RRKKLDPAVDV
+374 
-385 LKASGDAHVKDE
+385 E
-397 HKTDAKTDVKK
+397 EKK
-408 KKAQKAETKGKAVP
+408 KKR
-422 KAEVNGKTVP
+422 
-432 KAETKGKAVP
+432 
-442 KAETKGNAVP
+442 
-452 KAEVKGKAVPK
+452 
-463 AEVKGK
+463 
-469 AMTPADEKQT
+469 
-479 KAVKN
+479 
-484 NAADKTEEAADVPQ
+484 
-498 VPGDFVQDKVVSEDP
+498 
-513 EGLAGEEP
+513 
-521 QSSTLPAEASPF
+521 
-533 KGQTATKK
+533 
-541 KRRKRKNLG
+541 RRKRKNLG
-550 PTDVLKAS
+550 PADVLKGS
-558 GDAHVKGEH
+558 GDAQVKDDH

-572 TDVKKKAA
+572 TEVKEEKAP
-580 QKAETKGKAVPKAK
+580 KAEAKGKAVPKPEVKKKAAPK
-594 TKGKAVPKAEV
+594 AEAKGKAVPKPEV
-605 KGKAVAKAEVKGKA
+605 KKKAVPKPEVKKKEAPKPEVMEKA
-619 MTPADEKKTKSVVK
+619 KSVVK
-633 KNVTVKQVTR
+633 NVTEKVTR
-643 TNKNPAPAQPKAAP
+643 RKKKPAPAQPKAAP

-740 QEIEAQIREAARLRQ
+740 QEIEAQLREAARLRQ

-833 QLLRARRRRRHQG
+833 QLLRARRRRRHRG
-846 TASASGASPAKGC
+846 AASGASPAKGC

>member
-1 MELYTVFKKTVKQ
+1 MKLHIAVKTVKQ
-14 AVLKATL
+14 AIVKATL

-114 LLACLEERVVEAEH
+114 LLACLEERVVEAEA

-140 IILALVVPLGLVAAR
+140 IILALVVPLGLMAAR
-155 SLVRRWV
+155 RLVRRSV
-162 IGVNGHQASPS
+162 KGVNGHQGSPS
-173 ADCFVDAPEADAGE
+173 DDCFVDAPEADAGE
-187 ALVEDWATPAADS
+187 ALVEDWATPAADV
-200 DVIEETWTTATAAV
+200 DVTEETWTTATAV
-214 EEITEEECWATPA
+214 
-227 EYVEE
+227 VEE
-232 LMVKEE
+232 LMVKKEE
-238 DSKPTEADDNSVGA
+238 SSATPPDDESVTV
-252 ESTPTDLPPAA
+252 ESTTPTVLSSAVE
-263 DDCVECVEEQDPEEM
+263 DCMASEVVKDPENM

-285 NVECE
+285 TVECE
-290 EVKEEGGGEE
+290 EVEEEGGGTVY
-300 NTELE
+300 TEVE
-305 RTDDDADNNAA
+305 STDDDADNKAA
-316 DKTEEAADEPQ
+316 DKTEEAAEVSL
-327 VPGEF
+327 VPDDF
-332 VQDKV
+332 VQNKV
-337 VSEDPEGLAGQEPQ
+337 VSEDPEGLAGQETL
-351 NSLLVAEALP
+351 SCTLAAEAAP
-361 FEGKTVTNRKRKR
+361 SEGK
-374 RRKKLDPAVDV
+374 
-385 LKASGDAHVKDE
+385 E
-397 HKTDAKTDVKK
+397 EKK
-408 KKAQKAETKGKAVP
+408 KKR
-422 KAEVNGKTVP
+422 
-432 KAETKGKAVP
+432 
-442 KAETKGNAVP
+442 
-452 KAEVKGKAVPK
+452 
-463 AEVKGK
+463 
-469 AMTPADEKQT
+469 
-479 KAVKN
+479 
-484 NAADKTEEAADVPQ
+484 
-498 VPGDFVQDKVVSEDP
+498 
-513 EGLAGEEP
+513 
-521 QSSTLPAEASPF
+521 
-533 KGQTATKK
+533 
-541 KRRKRKNLG
+541 RRKRKNLG
-550 PTDVLKAS
+550 PADVLKGS
-558 GDAHVKGEH
+558 GDAQVKDDH

-572 TDVKKKAA
+572 TEVKEEKAP
-580 QKAETKGKAVPKAK
+580 KAEAKGKAVPKPEVKKKAAPK
-594 TKGKAVPKAEV
+594 AEAKGKAVPKPEVKKKAAPKAEA
-605 KGKAVAKAEVKGKA
+605 KGKAVPKPEAKKKEAPKAEAKGKA
-619 MTPADEKKTKSVVK
+619 VPKPEVKKKAAPKDEAKGKAVPKPEVKKKAVPKPEVMEKAKSVVK
-633 KNVTVKQVTR
+633 NVTEKVTR
-643 TNKNPAPAQPKAAP
+643 RKKKPAPAQPKAAP

-740 QEIEAQIREAARLRQ
+740 QEIEAQLREAARLRQ

-833 QLLRARRRRRHQG
+833 QLLRARRRRRHRG
-846 TASASGASPAKGC
+846 AASGASPAKGC

>member
-1 MELYTVFKKTVKQ
+1 MKLYTVFKKTVKQ

-114 LLACLEERVVEAEH
+114 LLACLEERVVEAEA

-140 IILALVVPLGLVAAR
+140 VILALVVPLGLMAAR
-155 SLVRRWV
+155 RLVRRSV
-162 IGVNGHQASPS
+162 KGVNGHQGSPS
-173 ADCFVDAPEADAGE
+173 EDCFVDAPEADASE
-187 ALVEDWATPAADS
+187 AVVEDWATPAADV
-200 DVIEETWTTATAAV
+200 DVTEETWTTATAV
-214 EEITEEECWATPA
+214 
-227 EYVEE
+227 VEE
-232 LMVKEE
+232 LMVKKEE
-238 DSKPTEADDNSVGA
+238 SSATPPDDESVTV
-252 ESTPTDLPPAA
+252 ESTTPTVLSSAVE
-263 DDCVECVEEQDPEEM
+263 DCMASEVVKDPENM

-285 NVECE
+285 TVECE
-290 EVKEEGGGEE
+290 EVEEEGGGTVY
-300 NTELE
+300 TEVE
-305 RTDDDADNNAA
+305 STDDDADNKAA
-316 DKTEEAADEPQ
+316 DKTEEAAEVSS
-327 VPGEF
+327 VPDDF
-332 VQDKV
+332 VQNKV
-337 VSEDPEGLAGQEPQ
+337 VSEDPEGLAGQETL
-351 NSLLVAEALP
+351 SCTLAAEAAP
-361 FEGKTVTNRKRKR
+361 SEGKEEKKKKRKRKR
-374 RRKKLDPAVDV
+374 KNLGPADV
-385 LKASGDAHVKDE
+385 LKASGDAQVKDD
-397 HKTDAKTDVKK
+397 HKTDAKTEVKEE
-408 KKAQKAETKGKAVP
+408 KAPKAEAKGKAVP
-422 KAEVNGKTVP
+422 KPEVKKKEAP
-432 KAETKGKAVP
+432 KDEARGKAVP
-442 KAETKGNAVP
+442 KP
-452 KAEVKGKAVPK
+452 EVKKKAMPKPEVMEKAVPK
-463 AEVKGK
+463 
-469 AMTPADEKQT
+469 
-479 KAVKN
+479 
-484 NAADKTEEAADVPQ
+484 
-498 VPGDFVQDKVVSEDP
+498 P
-513 EGLAGEEP
+513 E
-521 QSSTLPAEASPF
+521 
-533 KGQTATKK
+533 
-541 KRRKRKNLG
+541 
-550 PTDVLKAS
+550 
-558 GDAHVKGEH
+558 
-567 KTDAK
+567 
-572 TDVKKKAA
+572 VKKKAVP
-580 QKAETKGKAVPKAK
+580 KPEVKKKAVPKPEVK
-594 TKGKAVPKAEV
+594 KKAVPKPEV
-605 KGKAVAKAEVKGKA
+605 MEKA
-619 MTPADEKKTKSVVK
+619 KSVVK
-633 KNVTVKQVTR
+633 NVTEKVTR
-643 TNKNPAPAQPKAAP
+643 RKKNPAPAQPKAAP

-727 QAVAASREVAARL
+727 QAVAASQEVAARL
-740 QEIEAQIREAARLRQ
+740 QEIEAQLREAARLRQ

-787 HPGVRVSVPPAIDTE
+787 HPGVRVSVPPAIDME

-846 TASASGASPAKGC
+846 AASASGASPAKGC

>member
-1 MELYTVFKKTVKQ
+1 MKLHIAVKTVKQ
-14 AVLKATL
+14 AIVKATL

-114 LLACLEERVVEAEH
+114 LLACLEERVVEAEA

-140 IILALVVPLGLVAAR
+140 IILALVVPLGLMAAR
-155 SLVRRWV
+155 RLVRRSV
-162 IGVNGHQASPS
+162 KGVNGHQGSPS
-173 ADCFVDAPEADAGE
+173 DDCFVDAPEADAGE
-187 ALVEDWATPAADS
+187 ALVEDWATPAADV
-200 DVIEETWTTATAAV
+200 DVTEETWTTATAV
-214 EEITEEECWATPA
+214 
-227 EYVEE
+227 VEE
-232 LMVKEE
+232 LMVKKEE
-238 DSKPTEADDNSVGA
+238 SSATPPDDESVTV
-252 ESTPTDLPPAA
+252 ESTTPTVLSSAVE
-263 DDCVECVEEQDPEEM
+263 DCMASEVVKDPENM

-285 NVECE
+285 TVECE
-290 EVKEEGGGEE
+290 EVEEEGGGTVY
-300 NTELE
+300 TEVE
-305 RTDDDADNNAA
+305 STDDDADNKAA
-316 DKTEEAADEPQ
+316 DKTEEAAEVSL
-327 VPGEF
+327 VPDDF
-332 VQDKV
+332 VQNKV
-337 VSEDPEGLAGQEPQ
+337 VSEDPEGLAGQETL
-351 NSLLVAEALP
+351 SCTLAAEAAP
-361 FEGKTVTNRKRKR
+361 SEGK
-374 RRKKLDPAVDV
+374 
-385 LKASGDAHVKDE
+385 E
-397 HKTDAKTDVKK
+397 EKK
-408 KKAQKAETKGKAVP
+408 KKR
-422 KAEVNGKTVP
+422 
-432 KAETKGKAVP
+432 
-442 KAETKGNAVP
+442 
-452 KAEVKGKAVPK
+452 
-463 AEVKGK
+463 
-469 AMTPADEKQT
+469 
-479 KAVKN
+479 
-484 NAADKTEEAADVPQ
+484 
-498 VPGDFVQDKVVSEDP
+498 
-513 EGLAGEEP
+513 
-521 QSSTLPAEASPF
+521 
-533 KGQTATKK
+533 
-541 KRRKRKNLG
+541 RRKRKNLG
-550 PTDVLKAS
+550 PADVLKGS
-558 GDAHVKGEH
+558 GDAQVKDDH

-572 TDVKKKAA
+572 TEVKEEKAP
-580 QKAETKGKAVPKAK
+580 KAEAKGKAVPKPEVKKKAAPK
-594 TKGKAVPKAEV
+594 AEAKGKAVPKPEV
-605 KGKAVAKAEVKGKA
+605 KKKEAPKPEVKKKAVPKPEVTEKA
-619 MTPADEKKTKSVVK
+619 KSVVK
-633 KNVTVKQVTR
+633 NVTEKVTR
-643 TNKNPAPAQPKAAP
+643 RKKKPAPAQPKAAP

-846 TASASGASPAKGC
+846 AASASGASPAKGC

>member
-1 MELYTVFKKTVKQ
+1 MKLYTVFKKTVKQ

-114 LLACLEERVVEAEH
+114 LLACLEERVVEAEA

-140 IILALVVPLGLVAAR
+140 VILALVVPLGLMAAR
-155 SLVRRWV
+155 RLVRRSV
-162 IGVNGHQASPS
+162 KGVNGHQGSPS
-173 ADCFVDAPEADAGE
+173 EDCFVDAPEADASE
-187 ALVEDWATPAADS
+187 AVVEDWATPAADV
-200 DVIEETWTTATAAV
+200 DVTEETWTTATAV
-214 EEITEEECWATPA
+214 
-227 EYVEE
+227 VEE
-232 LMVKEE
+232 LMVKKEE
-238 DSKPTEADDNSVGA
+238 SSATPPDDESVTV
-252 ESTPTDLPPAA
+252 ESTTPTVLSSAVE
-263 DDCVECVEEQDPEEM
+263 DCMASEVVKDPENM

-285 NVECE
+285 TVECE
-290 EVKEEGGGEE
+290 EVEEEGGGTVY
-300 NTELE
+300 TEVE
-305 RTDDDADNNAA
+305 STDDDADNKAA
-316 DKTEEAADEPQ
+316 DKTEEAAEVSS
-327 VPGEF
+327 VPDDF
-332 VQDKV
+332 VQNKV
-337 VSEDPEGLAGQEPQ
+337 VSEDPEGLAGQETL
-351 NSLLVAEALP
+351 SCTLAAEAAP
-361 FEGKTVTNRKRKR
+361 SEGKEEKKKKRKRKR
-374 RRKKLDPAVDV
+374 KNLGPADV
-385 LKASGDAHVKDE
+385 LKASGDAQVKDD
-397 HKTDAKTDVKK
+397 HKTDAKTEVKEE
-408 KKAQKAETKGKAVP
+408 KAPKAEAKGKAVP
-422 KAEVNGKTVP
+422 KPEVKKKEAP
-432 KAETKGKAVP
+432 KDEARGKAVP
-442 KAETKGNAVP
+442 KP
-452 KAEVKGKAVPK
+452 EVKKKAMPKPEVMEKAVPK
-463 AEVKGK
+463 PEV
-469 AMTPADEKQT
+469 ME
-479 KAVKN
+479 KAVPK
-484 NAADKTEEAADVPQ
+484 
-498 VPGDFVQDKVVSEDP
+498 P
-513 EGLAGEEP
+513 E
-521 QSSTLPAEASPF
+521 
-533 KGQTATKK
+533 
-541 KRRKRKNLG
+541 
-550 PTDVLKAS
+550 
-558 GDAHVKGEH
+558 
-567 KTDAK
+567 
-572 TDVKKKAA
+572 VKKKAVP
-580 QKAETKGKAVPKAK
+580 KPEVMEKAVPKPEVME
-594 TKGKAVPKAEV
+594 KA
-605 KGKAVAKAEVKGKA
+605 
-619 MTPADEKKTKSVVK
+619 KSVVK
-633 KNVTVKQVTR
+633 NVTEKVTR
-643 TNKNPAPAQPKAAP
+643 RKKNPAPAQPKAAP

-727 QAVAASREVAARL
+727 QAVAASQEVAARL
-740 QEIEAQIREAARLRQ
+740 QEIEAQLREAARLRQ

-787 HPGVRVSVPPAIDTE
+787 HPGVRVSVPPAIDME

-846 TASASGASPAKGC
+846 AASASGASPAKGC

>member
-1 MELYTVFKKTVKQ
+1 MKLYTVFKKTVKQ

-114 LLACLEERVVEAEH
+114 LLACLEERVVEAEA

-140 IILALVVPLGLVAAR
+140 VILALVVPLGLMAAR
-155 SLVRRWV
+155 RLVRRSV
-162 IGVNGHQASPS
+162 KGVNGHQGSPS
-173 ADCFVDAPEADAGE
+173 EDCFVDAPEADASE
-187 ALVEDWATPAADS
+187 AVVEDWATPAADV
-200 DVIEETWTTATAAV
+200 DVTEETWTTATAV
-214 EEITEEECWATPA
+214 
-227 EYVEE
+227 VEE
-232 LMVKEE
+232 LMVKKEE
-238 DSKPTEADDNSVGA
+238 SSATPPDDESVTV
-252 ESTPTDLPPAA
+252 ESTTPTVLSSAVE
-263 DDCVECVEEQDPEEM
+263 DCMASEVVKDPENM

-285 NVECE
+285 TVECE
-290 EVKEEGGGEE
+290 EVEEEGGGTVY
-300 NTELE
+300 TEVE
-305 RTDDDADNNAA
+305 STDDDADNKAA
-316 DKTEEAADEPQ
+316 DKTEEAAEVSS
-327 VPGEF
+327 VPDDF
-332 VQDKV
+332 VQNKV
-337 VSEDPEGLAGQEPQ
+337 VSEDPEGLAGQETL
-351 NSLLVAEALP
+351 SCTLAAEAAP
-361 FEGKTVTNRKRKR
+361 SEGKEEKKKKRKRKR
-374 RRKKLDPAVDV
+374 KNLGPADV
-385 LKASGDAHVKDE
+385 LKASGDAQVKDD
-397 HKTDAKTDVKK
+397 HKTDAKTEVKK
-408 KKAQKAETKGKAVP
+408 KAVPKPEVKKKEAPKDEAKGKAVP
-422 KAEVNGKTVP
+422 KPEVM
-432 KAETKGKAVP
+432 EKAVP
-442 KAETKGNAVP
+442 KP
-452 KAEVKGKAVPK
+452 EVMEKAVPK
-463 AEVKGK
+463 
-469 AMTPADEKQT
+469 
-479 KAVKN
+479 
-484 NAADKTEEAADVPQ
+484 
-498 VPGDFVQDKVVSEDP
+498 P
-513 EGLAGEEP
+513 E
-521 QSSTLPAEASPF
+521 
-533 KGQTATKK
+533 
-541 KRRKRKNLG
+541 
-550 PTDVLKAS
+550 
-558 GDAHVKGEH
+558 
-567 KTDAK
+567 
-572 TDVKKKAA
+572 VKKKAMP
-580 QKAETKGKAVPKAK
+580 KPEVMEKAVPKPEVK
-594 TKGKAVPKAEV
+594 KKAVPKPEV
-605 KGKAVAKAEVKGKA
+605 MEKAVPKPEVMEKA
-619 MTPADEKKTKSVVK
+619 KSVVK
-633 KNVTVKQVTR
+633 NVTEKVTR
-643 TNKNPAPAQPKAAP
+643 RKKNPAPAQPKAAP

-727 QAVAASREVAARL
+727 QAVAASQEVAARL
-740 QEIEAQIREAARLRQ
+740 QEIEAQLREAARLRQ

-787 HPGVRVSVPPAIDTE
+787 HPGVRVSVPPAIDME

-846 TASASGASPAKGC
+846 AASASGASPAKGC

>member
-1 MELYTVFKKTVKQ
+1 MKLYTVFKKTVKQ

-114 LLACLEERVVEAEH
+114 LLACLEERVVEAEA

-140 IILALVVPLGLVAAR
+140 VILALVVPLGLMAAR
-155 SLVRRWV
+155 RLVRRSV
-162 IGVNGHQASPS
+162 KGVNGHQGSPS
-173 ADCFVDAPEADAGE
+173 EDCFVDAPEADASE
-187 ALVEDWATPAADS
+187 AVVEDWATPAADV
-200 DVIEETWTTATAAV
+200 DVTEETWTTATAV
-214 EEITEEECWATPA
+214 
-227 EYVEE
+227 VEE
-232 LMVKEE
+232 LMVKKEE
-238 DSKPTEADDNSVGA
+238 SSATPPDDESVTV
-252 ESTPTDLPPAA
+252 ESTTPTVLSSAVE
-263 DDCVECVEEQDPEEM
+263 DCMASEVVKDPENM

-285 NVECE
+285 TVECE
-290 EVKEEGGGEE
+290 EVEEEGGGTVY
-300 NTELE
+300 TEVE
-305 RTDDDADNNAA
+305 STDDDADNKAA
-316 DKTEEAADEPQ
+316 DKTEEAAEVSS
-327 VPGEF
+327 VPDDF
-332 VQDKV
+332 VQNKV
-337 VSEDPEGLAGQEPQ
+337 VSEDPEGLAGQETL
-351 NSLLVAEALP
+351 SCTLAAEAAP
-361 FEGKTVTNRKRKR
+361 SEGKEEKKKKRKRKR
-374 RRKKLDPAVDV
+374 KNLGPADV
-385 LKASGDAHVKDE
+385 LKASGDAQVKDD
-397 HKTDAKTDVKK
+397 HKTDAKTEVKEE
-408 KKAQKAETKGKAVP
+408 KAPKAEAKGKAVP
-422 KAEVNGKTVP
+422 KPEVKKKEAP
-432 KAETKGKAVP
+432 KDEARGKAVP
-442 KAETKGNAVP
+442 KP
-452 KAEVKGKAVPK
+452 EVKKKAMPKPEVMEKAVPK
-463 AEVKGK
+463 
-469 AMTPADEKQT
+469 
-479 KAVKN
+479 
-484 NAADKTEEAADVPQ
+484 
-498 VPGDFVQDKVVSEDP
+498 P
-513 EGLAGEEP
+513 E
-521 QSSTLPAEASPF
+521 
-533 KGQTATKK
+533 
-541 KRRKRKNLG
+541 
-550 PTDVLKAS
+550 
-558 GDAHVKGEH
+558 
-567 KTDAK
+567 
-572 TDVKKKAA
+572 VKKKAVP
-580 QKAETKGKAVPKAK
+580 KPEVKKKAVPKPEVME
-594 TKGKAVPKAEV
+594 KAVPKPEV
-605 KGKAVAKAEVKGKA
+605 KKKAVPKPEVMEKA
-619 MTPADEKKTKSVVK
+619 KSVVK
-633 KNVTVKQVTR
+633 NVTEKVTR
-643 TNKNPAPAQPKAAP
+643 RKKNPAPAQPKAAP

-727 QAVAASREVAARL
+727 QAVAASQEVAARL
-740 QEIEAQIREAARLRQ
+740 QEIEAQLREAARLRQ

-787 HPGVRVSVPPAIDTE
+787 HPGVRVSVPPAIDME

-846 TASASGASPAKGC
+846 AASASGASPAKGC

>member
-1 MELYTVFKKTVKQ
+1 MKLHIAVKTVKQ
-14 AVLKATL
+14 AIVKATL

-114 LLACLEERVVEAEH
+114 LLACLEERVVEAEA

-140 IILALVVPLGLVAAR
+140 IILALVVPLGLMAAR
-155 SLVRRWV
+155 RLVRRSV
-162 IGVNGHQASPS
+162 KGVNGHQGSPS
-173 ADCFVDAPEADAGE
+173 DDCFVDAPEADAGE
-187 ALVEDWATPAADS
+187 ALVEDWATPAADV
-200 DVIEETWTTATAAV
+200 DVTEETWTTATAV
-214 EEITEEECWATPA
+214 
-227 EYVEE
+227 VEE
-232 LMVKEE
+232 LMVKKEE
-238 DSKPTEADDNSVGA
+238 SSATPPDDESVTV
-252 ESTPTDLPPAA
+252 ESTTPTVLSSAVE
-263 DDCVECVEEQDPEEM
+263 DCMASEVVKDPENM

-285 NVECE
+285 TVECE
-290 EVKEEGGGEE
+290 EVEEEGGGTVY
-300 NTELE
+300 TEVE
-305 RTDDDADNNAA
+305 STDDDADNKAA
-316 DKTEEAADEPQ
+316 DKTEEAAEVSL
-327 VPGEF
+327 VPDDF
-332 VQDKV
+332 VQNKV
-337 VSEDPEGLAGQEPQ
+337 VSEDPEGLAGQETL
-351 NSLLVAEALP
+351 SCTLAAEAAP
-361 FEGKTVTNRKRKR
+361 SEGK
-374 RRKKLDPAVDV
+374 
-385 LKASGDAHVKDE
+385 E
-397 HKTDAKTDVKK
+397 EKK
-408 KKAQKAETKGKAVP
+408 KKR
-422 KAEVNGKTVP
+422 
-432 KAETKGKAVP
+432 
-442 KAETKGNAVP
+442 
-452 KAEVKGKAVPK
+452 
-463 AEVKGK
+463 
-469 AMTPADEKQT
+469 
-479 KAVKN
+479 
-484 NAADKTEEAADVPQ
+484 
-498 VPGDFVQDKVVSEDP
+498 
-513 EGLAGEEP
+513 
-521 QSSTLPAEASPF
+521 
-533 KGQTATKK
+533 
-541 KRRKRKNLG
+541 RRKRKNLG
-550 PTDVLKAS
+550 PADVLKGS
-558 GDAHVKGEH
+558 GDAQVKDDH

-572 TDVKKKAA
+572 TEVKEEKAP
-580 QKAETKGKAVPKAK
+580 KAEAKGKAVPKPEVKKKAAPK
-594 TKGKAVPKAEV
+594 AEAKGKAVPKPEVKKKAAPKAEA
-605 KGKAVAKAEVKGKA
+605 KGKAVPKPEAKKKEAPKAEAKGKA
-619 MTPADEKKTKSVVK
+619 VPKPEVKKKAAPKDEAKGKAVPKPEVKKKAVPKPEVMEKAVPKPEVKKKAAPKPEVMEKAKSVVK
-633 KNVTVKQVTR
+633 NVTEKVTR
-643 TNKNPAPAQPKAAP
+643 RKKKPAPAQPKAAP

-740 QEIEAQIREAARLRQ
+740 QEIEAQLREAARLRQ

-833 QLLRARRRRRHQG
+833 QLLRARRRRRHRG
-846 TASASGASPAKGC
+846 AASGASPAKGC

>member
-1 MELYTVFKKTVKQ
+1 MKLHIAVKTVKQ
-14 AVLKATL
+14 AIVKATL

-114 LLACLEERVVEAEH
+114 LLACLEERVVEAEA

-140 IILALVVPLGLVAAR
+140 IILALVVPLGLMAAR
-155 SLVRRWV
+155 RLVRRSV
-162 IGVNGHQASPS
+162 KGVNGHQGSPS
-173 ADCFVDAPEADAGE
+173 DDCFVDAPEADAGE
-187 ALVEDWATPAADS
+187 ALVEDWATPAADV
-200 DVIEETWTTATAAV
+200 DVTEETWTTATAV
-214 EEITEEECWATPA
+214 
-227 EYVEE
+227 VEE
-232 LMVKEE
+232 LMVKKEE
-238 DSKPTEADDNSVGA
+238 SSATPPDDESVTV
-252 ESTPTDLPPAA
+252 ESTTPTVLSSAVE
-263 DDCVECVEEQDPEEM
+263 DCMASEVVKDPENM

-285 NVECE
+285 TVECE
-290 EVKEEGGGEE
+290 EVEEEGGGTVY
-300 NTELE
+300 TEVE
-305 RTDDDADNNAA
+305 STDDDADNKAA
-316 DKTEEAADEPQ
+316 DKTEEAAEVSL
-327 VPGEF
+327 VPDDF
-332 VQDKV
+332 VQNKV
-337 VSEDPEGLAGQEPQ
+337 VSEDPEGLAGQETL
-351 NSLLVAEALP
+351 SCTLAAEAAP
-361 FEGKTVTNRKRKR
+361 SEGK
-374 RRKKLDPAVDV
+374 
-385 LKASGDAHVKDE
+385 E
-397 HKTDAKTDVKK
+397 EKK
-408 KKAQKAETKGKAVP
+408 KKR
-422 KAEVNGKTVP
+422 
-432 KAETKGKAVP
+432 
-442 KAETKGNAVP
+442 
-452 KAEVKGKAVPK
+452 
-463 AEVKGK
+463 
-469 AMTPADEKQT
+469 
-479 KAVKN
+479 
-484 NAADKTEEAADVPQ
+484 
-498 VPGDFVQDKVVSEDP
+498 
-513 EGLAGEEP
+513 
-521 QSSTLPAEASPF
+521 
-533 KGQTATKK
+533 
-541 KRRKRKNLG
+541 RRKRKNLG
-550 PTDVLKAS
+550 PADVLKGS
-558 GDAHVKGEH
+558 GDAQVKDDH

-572 TDVKKKAA
+572 TEVKEEKAPKAEAKGKAVPKPEVKKKAAPKAEAKGKAVPKPEVKKKAAPKAEAKGKAVPKPEAKKKEAPKAEAKGKAVPKPEVKKKAAPKDEAKGKAVPKPEVKKKAAPKDEAKGKAVPKPDVKKKAA
-580 QKAETKGKAVPKAK
+580 PKPEVKKKAVPKPEVME
-594 TKGKAVPKAEV
+594 KA
-605 KGKAVAKAEVKGKA
+605 
-619 MTPADEKKTKSVVK
+619 KSVVK
-633 KNVTVKQVTR
+633 NVTEKVTR
-643 TNKNPAPAQPKAAP
+643 RKKKPAPAQPKAAP

-740 QEIEAQIREAARLRQ
+740 QEIEAQLREAARLRQ

-833 QLLRARRRRRHQG
+833 QLLRARRRRRHRG
-846 TASASGASPAKGC
+846 AASGASPAKGC

>member
-1 MELYTVFKKTVKQ
+1 MKLHIAVKTVKQ
-14 AVLKATL
+14 AIVKATL

-114 LLACLEERVVEAEH
+114 LLACLEERVVEAEA

-140 IILALVVPLGLVAAR
+140 IILALVVPLGLMAAR
-155 SLVRRWV
+155 RLVRRSV
-162 IGVNGHQASPS
+162 KGVNGHQGSPS
-173 ADCFVDAPEADAGE
+173 DDCFVDAPEADAGE
-187 ALVEDWATPAADS
+187 ALVEDWATPAADV
-200 DVIEETWTTATAAV
+200 DVTEETWTTATAV
-214 EEITEEECWATPA
+214 
-227 EYVEE
+227 VEE
-232 LMVKEE
+232 LMVKKEE
-238 DSKPTEADDNSVGA
+238 SSATPPDDESVTV
-252 ESTPTDLPPAA
+252 ESTTPTVLSSAVE
-263 DDCVECVEEQDPEEM
+263 DCMASEVVKDPENM

-285 NVECE
+285 TVECE
-290 EVKEEGGGEE
+290 EVEEEGGGTVY
-300 NTELE
+300 TEVE
-305 RTDDDADNNAA
+305 STDDDADNKAA
-316 DKTEEAADEPQ
+316 DKTEEAAEVSS
-327 VPGEF
+327 VPDDF
-332 VQDKV
+332 VQNKV
-337 VSEDPEGLAGQEPQ
+337 VSEDPEGLAGQEPL
-351 NSLLVAEALP
+351 SSTLAAEAAP
-361 FEGKTVTNRKRKR
+361 SEGKAAMKKKRKRKR
-374 RRKKLDPAVDV
+374 KNLGPADV
-385 LKASGDAHVKDE
+385 LKASGDAQVKD
-397 HKTDAKTDVKK
+397 D
-408 KKAQKAETKGKAVP
+408 
-422 KAEVNGKTVP
+422 
-432 KAETKGKAVP
+432 
-442 KAETKGNAVP
+442 
-452 KAEVKGKAVPK
+452 
-463 AEVKGK
+463 
-469 AMTPADEKQT
+469 
-479 KAVKN
+479 
-484 NAADKTEEAADVPQ
+484 
-498 VPGDFVQDKVVSEDP
+498 
-513 EGLAGEEP
+513 
-521 QSSTLPAEASPF
+521 
-533 KGQTATKK
+533 
-541 KRRKRKNLG
+541 
-550 PTDVLKAS
+550 
-558 GDAHVKGEH
+558 H

-580 QKAETKGKAVPKAK
+580 PKAEAKGKAVPKPEVKKKAAPK
-594 TKGKAVPKAEV
+594 AETKEKAVPKPEVKKKAAPKDEAKGKAVPKPEV
-605 KGKAVAKAEVKGKA
+605 KKKAAPKDEAKGKAVPKPDVKKKAAPKPEVKKKA
-619 MTPADEKKTKSVVK
+619 VPKPEVMEKAKSVVK
-633 KNVTVKQVTR
+633 NVTEKVTR
-643 TNKNPAPAQPKAAP
+643 RKKKPAPAQPKAAP

-740 QEIEAQIREAARLRQ
+740 QEIEAQLREAARLRQ

-833 QLLRARRRRRHQG
+833 QLLRARRRRRHRG
-846 TASASGASPAKGC
+846 AASGASPAKGC

>member
-1 MELYTVFKKTVKQ
+1 MKLHIAVKTVKQ
-14 AVLKATL
+14 AIVKATL

-114 LLACLEERVVEAEH
+114 LLACLEERVVEAEA

-140 IILALVVPLGLVAAR
+140 IILALVVPLGLMAAR
-155 SLVRRWV
+155 RLVRRSV
-162 IGVNGHQASPS
+162 KGVNGHQGSPS
-173 ADCFVDAPEADAGE
+173 DDCFVDAPEADAGE
-187 ALVEDWATPAADS
+187 ALVEDWATPAADV
-200 DVIEETWTTATAAV
+200 DVTEETWTTATAV
-214 EEITEEECWATPA
+214 
-227 EYVEE
+227 VEE
-232 LMVKEE
+232 LMVKKEE
-238 DSKPTEADDNSVGA
+238 SSATPPDDESVTV
-252 ESTPTDLPPAA
+252 ESTTPTVLSSAVE
-263 DDCVECVEEQDPEEM
+263 DCMASEVVKDPENM

-285 NVECE
+285 TVECE
-290 EVKEEGGGEE
+290 EVEEEGGGTVY
-300 NTELE
+300 TEVE
-305 RTDDDADNNAA
+305 STDDDADNKAA
-316 DKTEEAADEPQ
+316 DKTEEAAEVSL
-327 VPGEF
+327 VPDDF
-332 VQDKV
+332 VQNKV
-337 VSEDPEGLAGQEPQ
+337 VSEDPEGLAGQETL
-351 NSLLVAEALP
+351 SCTLAAEAAP
-361 FEGKTVTNRKRKR
+361 SEGK
-374 RRKKLDPAVDV
+374 
-385 LKASGDAHVKDE
+385 E
-397 HKTDAKTDVKK
+397 EKK
-408 KKAQKAETKGKAVP
+408 KKR
-422 KAEVNGKTVP
+422 
-432 KAETKGKAVP
+432 
-442 KAETKGNAVP
+442 
-452 KAEVKGKAVPK
+452 
-463 AEVKGK
+463 
-469 AMTPADEKQT
+469 
-479 KAVKN
+479 
-484 NAADKTEEAADVPQ
+484 
-498 VPGDFVQDKVVSEDP
+498 
-513 EGLAGEEP
+513 
-521 QSSTLPAEASPF
+521 
-533 KGQTATKK
+533 
-541 KRRKRKNLG
+541 RRKRKNLG
-550 PTDVLKAS
+550 PADVLKGS
-558 GDAHVKGEH
+558 GDAQVKDDH

-572 TDVKKKAA
+572 TEVKEEKAP
-580 QKAETKGKAVPKAK
+580 KAEAKGKAVPKPEVKKKAAPK
-594 TKGKAVPKAEV
+594 AEAKGKAVPKPEV
-605 KGKAVAKAEVKGKA
+605 KKKAAPKDEAKGKAVPKPEVKKKA
-619 MTPADEKKTKSVVK
+619 APKPEVKKKAVPKPEVMEKAKSVVK
-633 KNVTVKQVTR
+633 NVTEKVTR
-643 TNKNPAPAQPKAAP
+643 RKKKPAPAQPKAAP

-740 QEIEAQIREAARLRQ
+740 QEIEAQLREAARLRQ

-833 QLLRARRRRRHQG
+833 QLLRARRRRRHRG
-846 TASASGASPAKGC
+846 AASGASPAKGC

>member
-1 MELYTVFKKTVKQ
+1 MKLHIAVKTVKQ
-14 AVLKATL
+14 AIVKATL

-114 LLACLEERVVEAEH
+114 LLACLEERVVEAEA

-140 IILALVVPLGLVAAR
+140 IILALVVPLGLMAAR
-155 SLVRRWV
+155 RLVRRSV
-162 IGVNGHQASPS
+162 KGVNGHQGSPS
-173 ADCFVDAPEADAGE
+173 DDCFVDAPEADAGE
-187 ALVEDWATPAADS
+187 ALVEDWATPAADV
-200 DVIEETWTTATAAV
+200 DVTEETWTTATAV
-214 EEITEEECWATPA
+214 
-227 EYVEE
+227 VEE
-232 LMVKEE
+232 LMVKKEE
-238 DSKPTEADDNSVGA
+238 SSATPPDDESVTV
-252 ESTPTDLPPAA
+252 ESTTPTVLSSAVE
-263 DDCVECVEEQDPEEM
+263 DCMASEVVKDPENM

-285 NVECE
+285 TVECE
-290 EVKEEGGGEE
+290 EVEEEGGGTVY
-300 NTELE
+300 TEVE
-305 RTDDDADNNAA
+305 STDDDADNKAA
-316 DKTEEAADEPQ
+316 DKTEEAAEVSL
-327 VPGEF
+327 VPDDF
-332 VQDKV
+332 VQNKV
-337 VSEDPEGLAGQEPQ
+337 VSEDPEGLAGQETL
-351 NSLLVAEALP
+351 SCTLAAEAAP
-361 FEGKTVTNRKRKR
+361 SEGK
-374 RRKKLDPAVDV
+374 
-385 LKASGDAHVKDE
+385 E
-397 HKTDAKTDVKK
+397 EKK
-408 KKAQKAETKGKAVP
+408 KKR
-422 KAEVNGKTVP
+422 
-432 KAETKGKAVP
+432 
-442 KAETKGNAVP
+442 
-452 KAEVKGKAVPK
+452 
-463 AEVKGK
+463 
-469 AMTPADEKQT
+469 
-479 KAVKN
+479 
-484 NAADKTEEAADVPQ
+484 
-498 VPGDFVQDKVVSEDP
+498 
-513 EGLAGEEP
+513 
-521 QSSTLPAEASPF
+521 
-533 KGQTATKK
+533 
-541 KRRKRKNLG
+541 RRKRKNLG
-550 PTDVLKAS
+550 PADVLKGS
-558 GDAHVKGEH
+558 GDAQVKDDH

-572 TDVKKKAA
+572 TEVKEEKAP
-580 QKAETKGKAVPKAK
+580 KAEAKGKAVPKPEVKKKAAPK
-594 TKGKAVPKAEV
+594 AEAKGKAVPKPEV
-605 KGKAVAKAEVKGKA
+605 KKKEAPKPEVKKKAVPKPEVKKKA
-619 MTPADEKKTKSVVK
+619 VPKPEVMEKAVPKPEVMEKAKSVVK
-633 KNVTVKQVTR
+633 NVTEKVTR
-643 TNKNPAPAQPKAAP
+643 RKKKPAPAQPKAAP

-740 QEIEAQIREAARLRQ
+740 QEIEAQLREAARLRQ

-833 QLLRARRRRRHQG
+833 QLLRARRRRRHRG
-846 TASASGASPAKGC
+846 AASGASPAKGC

>member
-1 MELYTVFKKTVKQ
+1 MKLYTVFKKTVKQ

-114 LLACLEERVVEAEH
+114 LLACLEERVVEAEA

-140 IILALVVPLGLVAAR
+140 VILALVVPLGLMAAR
-155 SLVRRWV
+155 RLVRRSV
-162 IGVNGHQASPS
+162 KGVNGHQGSPS
-173 ADCFVDAPEADAGE
+173 EDCFVDAPEADASE
-187 ALVEDWATPAADS
+187 AVVEDWATPAADV
-200 DVIEETWTTATAAV
+200 DVTEETWTTATAV
-214 EEITEEECWATPA
+214 
-227 EYVEE
+227 VEE
-232 LMVKEE
+232 LMVKKEE
-238 DSKPTEADDNSVGA
+238 SSATPPDDESVTV
-252 ESTPTDLPPAA
+252 ESTTPTVLSSAVE
-263 DDCVECVEEQDPEEM
+263 DCMASEVVKDPENM

-285 NVECE
+285 TVECE
-290 EVKEEGGGEE
+290 EVEEEGGGTVY
-300 NTELE
+300 TEVE
-305 RTDDDADNNAA
+305 STDDDADNKAA
-316 DKTEEAADEPQ
+316 DKTEEAAEVSS
-327 VPGEF
+327 VPDDF
-332 VQDKV
+332 VQNKV
-337 VSEDPEGLAGQEPQ
+337 VSEDPEGLAGQETL
-351 NSLLVAEALP
+351 SCTLAAEAAP
-361 FEGKTVTNRKRKR
+361 SEGKEEKKKKRKRKR
-374 RRKKLDPAVDV
+374 KNLGPADV
-385 LKASGDAHVKDE
+385 LKASGDAQVKDD
-397 HKTDAKTDVKK
+397 HKTDAKTEVKEE
-408 KKAQKAETKGKAVP
+408 KAPKAEAKGKAVP
-422 KAEVNGKTVP
+422 KPEVKKKEAP
-432 KAETKGKAVP
+432 KDEARGKAVP
-442 KAETKGNAVP
+442 KP
-452 KAEVKGKAVPK
+452 EVKKKAMPKPEVMEKAVPK
-463 AEVKGK
+463 
-469 AMTPADEKQT
+469 
-479 KAVKN
+479 
-484 NAADKTEEAADVPQ
+484 
-498 VPGDFVQDKVVSEDP
+498 P
-513 EGLAGEEP
+513 E
-521 QSSTLPAEASPF
+521 
-533 KGQTATKK
+533 
-541 KRRKRKNLG
+541 
-550 PTDVLKAS
+550 
-558 GDAHVKGEH
+558 
-567 KTDAK
+567 
-572 TDVKKKAA
+572 VKKKAVP
-580 QKAETKGKAVPKAK
+580 KPEVMEKAVPKPEVK
-594 TKGKAVPKAEV
+594 KKAVPKPEV
-605 KGKAVAKAEVKGKA
+605 MEKA
-619 MTPADEKKTKSVVK
+619 KSVVK
-633 KNVTVKQVTR
+633 NVTEKVTR
-643 TNKNPAPAQPKAAP
+643 RKKNPAPAQPKAAP

-727 QAVAASREVAARL
+727 QAVAASQEVAARL
-740 QEIEAQIREAARLRQ
+740 QEIEAQLREAARLRQ

-787 HPGVRVSVPPAIDTE
+787 HPGVRVSVPPAIDME

-846 TASASGASPAKGC
+846 AASASGASPAKGC

>member
-1 MELYTVFKKTVKQ
+1 MKLHIAVKTVKQ
-14 AVLKATL
+14 AIVKATL

-114 LLACLEERVVEAEH
+114 LLACLEERVVEAEA

-140 IILALVVPLGLVAAR
+140 IILALVVPLGLMAAR
-155 SLVRRWV
+155 RLVRRSV
-162 IGVNGHQASPS
+162 KGVNGHQGSPS
-173 ADCFVDAPEADAGE
+173 DDCFVDAPEADAGE
-187 ALVEDWATPAADS
+187 ALVEDWATPAADV
-200 DVIEETWTTATAAV
+200 DVTEETWTTATAV
-214 EEITEEECWATPA
+214 
-227 EYVEE
+227 VEE
-232 LMVKEE
+232 LMVKKEE
-238 DSKPTEADDNSVGA
+238 SSATPPDDESVTV
-252 ESTPTDLPPAA
+252 ESTTPTVLSSAVE
-263 DDCVECVEEQDPEEM
+263 DCMASEVVKDPENM

-285 NVECE
+285 TVECE
-290 EVKEEGGGEE
+290 EVEEEGGGTVY
-300 NTELE
+300 TEVE
-305 RTDDDADNNAA
+305 STDDDADNKAA
-316 DKTEEAADEPQ
+316 DKTEEAAEVSL
-327 VPGEF
+327 VPDDF
-332 VQDKV
+332 VQNKV
-337 VSEDPEGLAGQEPQ
+337 VSEDPEGLAGQETL
-351 NSLLVAEALP
+351 SCTLAAEAAP
-361 FEGKTVTNRKRKR
+361 SEGK
-374 RRKKLDPAVDV
+374 
-385 LKASGDAHVKDE
+385 E
-397 HKTDAKTDVKK
+397 EKK
-408 KKAQKAETKGKAVP
+408 KKR
-422 KAEVNGKTVP
+422 
-432 KAETKGKAVP
+432 
-442 KAETKGNAVP
+442 
-452 KAEVKGKAVPK
+452 
-463 AEVKGK
+463 
-469 AMTPADEKQT
+469 
-479 KAVKN
+479 
-484 NAADKTEEAADVPQ
+484 
-498 VPGDFVQDKVVSEDP
+498 
-513 EGLAGEEP
+513 
-521 QSSTLPAEASPF
+521 
-533 KGQTATKK
+533 
-541 KRRKRKNLG
+541 RRKRKNLG
-550 PTDVLKAS
+550 PADVLKGS
-558 GDAHVKGEH
+558 GDAQVKDDH

-572 TDVKKKAA
+572 TEVKEEKAP
-580 QKAETKGKAVPKAK
+580 KAEAKGKAVPKPEVKKKAAPK
-594 TKGKAVPKAEV
+594 AEAKGKAVPKPEV
-605 KGKAVAKAEVKGKA
+605 KKKAVPKPEVKKKEAPKPEVKKKA
-619 MTPADEKKTKSVVK
+619 VPKPEVKKKAVPKPEVMEKAVPKPEVKKKAVPKPEVKKKAAPKPEVKKKAVPKPEVMEKAKSVVK
-633 KNVTVKQVTR
+633 NVTEKVTR
-643 TNKNPAPAQPKAAP
+643 RKKKPAPAQPKAAP

-740 QEIEAQIREAARLRQ
+740 QEIEAQLREAARLRQ

-833 QLLRARRRRRHQG
+833 QLLRARRRRRHRG
-846 TASASGASPAKGC
+846 AASGASPAKGC

>member
-1 MELYTVFKKTVKQ
+1 MKLHIAVKTVKQ
-14 AVLKATL
+14 AIVKATL

-114 LLACLEERVVEAEH
+114 LLACLEERVVEAEA

-140 IILALVVPLGLVAAR
+140 IILALVVPLGLMAAR
-155 SLVRRWV
+155 RLVRRSV
-162 IGVNGHQASPS
+162 KGVNGHQGSPS
-173 ADCFVDAPEADAGE
+173 DDCFVDAPEADAGE
-187 ALVEDWATPAADS
+187 ALVEDWATPAADV
-200 DVIEETWTTATAAV
+200 DVTEETWTTATAV
-214 EEITEEECWATPA
+214 
-227 EYVEE
+227 VEE
-232 LMVKEE
+232 LMVKKEE
-238 DSKPTEADDNSVGA
+238 SSATPPDDESVTV
-252 ESTPTDLPPAA
+252 ESTTPTVLSSAVE
-263 DDCVECVEEQDPEEM
+263 DCMASEVVKDPENM

-285 NVECE
+285 TVECE
-290 EVKEEGGGEE
+290 EVEEEGGGTVY
-300 NTELE
+300 TEVE
-305 RTDDDADNNAA
+305 STDDDADNKAA
-316 DKTEEAADEPQ
+316 DKTEEAAEVSL
-327 VPGEF
+327 VPDDF
-332 VQDKV
+332 VQNKV
-337 VSEDPEGLAGQEPQ
+337 VSEDPEGLAGQETL
-351 NSLLVAEALP
+351 SCTLAAEAAP
-361 FEGKTVTNRKRKR
+361 SEGK
-374 RRKKLDPAVDV
+374 
-385 LKASGDAHVKDE
+385 E
-397 HKTDAKTDVKK
+397 EKK
-408 KKAQKAETKGKAVP
+408 KKR
-422 KAEVNGKTVP
+422 
-432 KAETKGKAVP
+432 
-442 KAETKGNAVP
+442 
-452 KAEVKGKAVPK
+452 
-463 AEVKGK
+463 
-469 AMTPADEKQT
+469 
-479 KAVKN
+479 
-484 NAADKTEEAADVPQ
+484 
-498 VPGDFVQDKVVSEDP
+498 
-513 EGLAGEEP
+513 
-521 QSSTLPAEASPF
+521 
-533 KGQTATKK
+533 
-541 KRRKRKNLG
+541 RRKRKNLG
-550 PTDVLKAS
+550 PADVLKGS
-558 GDAHVKGEH
+558 GDAQVKDDH

-572 TDVKKKAA
+572 TEVKEEKAP
-580 QKAETKGKAVPKAK
+580 KAEAKGKAVPKPEVKKKAAPK
-594 TKGKAVPKAEV
+594 AEAKGKAVPKPEVKKKAAPKAEA
-605 KGKAVAKAEVKGKA
+605 KGKAVPKPEAKKKEAPKAEAKGKA
-619 MTPADEKKTKSVVK
+619 VPKPEVKKKAAPKPEVKKKAVPKPEVMEKAKSVVK
-633 KNVTVKQVTR
+633 NVTEKVTR
-643 TNKNPAPAQPKAAP
+643 RKKKPAPAQPKAAP

-740 QEIEAQIREAARLRQ
+740 QEIEAQLREAARLRQ

-833 QLLRARRRRRHQG
+833 QLLRARRRRRHRG
-846 TASASGASPAKGC
+846 AASGASPAKGC

>member
-1 MELYTVFKKTVKQ
+1 MKLYTVFKKTVKQ

-114 LLACLEERVVEAEH
+114 LLACLEERVVEAEA

-140 IILALVVPLGLVAAR
+140 VILALVVPLGLMAAR
-155 SLVRRWV
+155 RLVRRSV
-162 IGVNGHQASPS
+162 KGVNGHQGSPS
-173 ADCFVDAPEADAGE
+173 EDCFVDAPEADASE
-187 ALVEDWATPAADS
+187 AVVEDWATPAADV
-200 DVIEETWTTATAAV
+200 DVTEETWTTATAV
-214 EEITEEECWATPA
+214 
-227 EYVEE
+227 VEE
-232 LMVKEE
+232 LMVKKEE
-238 DSKPTEADDNSVGA
+238 SSATPPDDESVTV
-252 ESTPTDLPPAA
+252 ESTTPTVLSSAVE
-263 DDCVECVEEQDPEEM
+263 DCMASEVVKDPENM

-285 NVECE
+285 TVECE
-290 EVKEEGGGEE
+290 EVEEEGGGTVY
-300 NTELE
+300 TEVE
-305 RTDDDADNNAA
+305 STDDDADNKAA
-316 DKTEEAADEPQ
+316 DKTEEAAEVSS
-327 VPGEF
+327 VPDDF
-332 VQDKV
+332 VQNKV
-337 VSEDPEGLAGQEPQ
+337 VSEDPEGLAGQETL
-351 NSLLVAEALP
+351 SCTLAAEAAP
-361 FEGKTVTNRKRKR
+361 SEGKEEKKKKRKRKR
-374 RRKKLDPAVDV
+374 KNLGPADV
-385 LKASGDAHVKDE
+385 LKASGDAQVKDD
-397 HKTDAKTDVKK
+397 HKTDAKTEVKEE
-408 KKAQKAETKGKAVP
+408 KAPKAEAKGKAVP
-422 KAEVNGKTVP
+422 KPEVKKKEAP
-432 KAETKGKAVP
+432 KDEARGKAVP
-442 KAETKGNAVP
+442 KP
-452 KAEVKGKAVPK
+452 EVKKKAMPKPEVMEKAVPK
-463 AEVKGK
+463 
-469 AMTPADEKQT
+469 
-479 KAVKN
+479 
-484 NAADKTEEAADVPQ
+484 
-498 VPGDFVQDKVVSEDP
+498 P
-513 EGLAGEEP
+513 E
-521 QSSTLPAEASPF
+521 
-533 KGQTATKK
+533 
-541 KRRKRKNLG
+541 
-550 PTDVLKAS
+550 
-558 GDAHVKGEH
+558 
-567 KTDAK
+567 
-572 TDVKKKAA
+572 VKKKAVP
-580 QKAETKGKAVPKAK
+580 KPEVKKKAVPKPEVK
-594 TKGKAVPKAEV
+594 KKAVPKPEV
-605 KGKAVAKAEVKGKA
+605 MEKAVPKPEVMEKA
-619 MTPADEKKTKSVVK
+619 KSVVK
-633 KNVTVKQVTR
+633 NVTEKVTR
-643 TNKNPAPAQPKAAP
+643 RKKNPAPAQPKAAP

-727 QAVAASREVAARL
+727 QAVAASQEVAARL
-740 QEIEAQIREAARLRQ
+740 QEIEAQLREAARLRQ

-787 HPGVRVSVPPAIDTE
+787 HPGVRVSVPPAIDME

-846 TASASGASPAKGC
+846 AASASGASPAKGC

>member
-1 MELYTVFKKTVKQ
+1 MKLYTVFKKTVKQ

-114 LLACLEERVVEAEH
+114 LLACLEERVVEAEA

-140 IILALVVPLGLVAAR
+140 VILALVVPLGLMAAR
-155 SLVRRWV
+155 RLVRRSV
-162 IGVNGHQASPS
+162 KGVNGHQGSPS
-173 ADCFVDAPEADAGE
+173 EDCFVDAPEADASE
-187 ALVEDWATPAADS
+187 AVVEDWATPAADV
-200 DVIEETWTTATAAV
+200 DVTEETWTTATAV
-214 EEITEEECWATPA
+214 
-227 EYVEE
+227 VEE
-232 LMVKEE
+232 LMVKKEE
-238 DSKPTEADDNSVGA
+238 SSATPPDDESVTV
-252 ESTPTDLPPAA
+252 ESTTPTVLSSAVE
-263 DDCVECVEEQDPEEM
+263 DCMASEVVKDPENM

-285 NVECE
+285 TVECE
-290 EVKEEGGGEE
+290 EVEEEGGGTVY
-300 NTELE
+300 TEVE
-305 RTDDDADNNAA
+305 STDDDADNKAA
-316 DKTEEAADEPQ
+316 DKTEEAAEVSS
-327 VPGEF
+327 VPDDF
-332 VQDKV
+332 VQNKV
-337 VSEDPEGLAGQEPQ
+337 VSEDPEGLAGQETL
-351 NSLLVAEALP
+351 SCTLAAEAAP
-361 FEGKTVTNRKRKR
+361 SEGKEEKKKKRKRKR
-374 RRKKLDPAVDV
+374 KNLGPADV
-385 LKASGDAHVKDE
+385 LKASGDAQVKDD
-397 HKTDAKTDVKK
+397 HKTDAKTEVKEE
-408 KKAQKAETKGKAVP
+408 KAPKAEAKGKAVP
-422 KAEVNGKTVP
+422 KPEVKKKEAP
-432 KAETKGKAVP
+432 KDEARGKAVP
-442 KAETKGNAVP
+442 KP
-452 KAEVKGKAVPK
+452 EVKKKAMPKPEVMEKAVPK
-463 AEVKGK
+463 
-469 AMTPADEKQT
+469 
-479 KAVKN
+479 
-484 NAADKTEEAADVPQ
+484 
-498 VPGDFVQDKVVSEDP
+498 P
-513 EGLAGEEP
+513 E
-521 QSSTLPAEASPF
+521 
-533 KGQTATKK
+533 
-541 KRRKRKNLG
+541 
-550 PTDVLKAS
+550 
-558 GDAHVKGEH
+558 
-567 KTDAK
+567 
-572 TDVKKKAA
+572 VKKKAVP
-580 QKAETKGKAVPKAK
+580 KPEVKKKAVPKPEVME
-594 TKGKAVPKAEV
+594 KA
-605 KGKAVAKAEVKGKA
+605 
-619 MTPADEKKTKSVVK
+619 KSVVK
-633 KNVTVKQVTR
+633 NVTEKVTR
-643 TNKNPAPAQPKAAP
+643 RKKNPAPAQPKAAP

-727 QAVAASREVAARL
+727 QAVAASQEVAARL
-740 QEIEAQIREAARLRQ
+740 QEIEAQLREAARLRQ

-787 HPGVRVSVPPAIDTE
+787 HPGVRVSVPPAIDME

-846 TASASGASPAKGC
+846 AASASGASPAKGC

>member
-469 AMTPADEKQT
+469 AMTPADEK
-479 KAVKN
+479 
-484 NAADKTEEAADVPQ
+484 
-498 VPGDFVQDKVVSEDP
+498 
-513 EGLAGEEP
+513 
-521 QSSTLPAEASPF
+521 
-533 KGQTATKK
+533 
-541 KRRKRKNLG
+541 
-550 PTDVLKAS
+550 
-558 GDAHVKGEH
+558 
-567 KTDAK
+567 
-572 TDVKKKAA
+572 
-580 QKAETKGKAVPKAK
+580 
-594 TKGKAVPKAEV
+594 
-605 KGKAVAKAEVKGKA
+605 
-619 MTPADEKKTKSVVK
+619 KTKSVVK

-643 TNKNPAPAQPKAAP
+643 TKKKPAPAQPKAAP
-657 PSPPLHSVRQSW
+657 PSPPLNSVRQSW

>member
-1 MELYTVFKKTVKQ
+1 MKLYTVFKKTVKQ

-114 LLACLEERVVEAEH
+114 LLACLEERVVEAEA

-140 IILALVVPLGLVAAR
+140 VILALVVPLGLMAAR
-155 SLVRRWV
+155 RLVRRSV
-162 IGVNGHQASPS
+162 KGVNGHQGSPS
-173 ADCFVDAPEADAGE
+173 EDCFVDAPEADASE
-187 ALVEDWATPAADS
+187 AVVEDWATPAADV
-200 DVIEETWTTATAAV
+200 DVTEETWTTATAV
-214 EEITEEECWATPA
+214 
-227 EYVEE
+227 VEE
-232 LMVKEE
+232 LMVKKEE
-238 DSKPTEADDNSVGA
+238 SSATPPDDESVTV
-252 ESTPTDLPPAA
+252 ESTTPTVLSSAVE
-263 DDCVECVEEQDPEEM
+263 DCMASEVVKDPENM

-285 NVECE
+285 TVECE
-290 EVKEEGGGEE
+290 EVEEEGGGTVY
-300 NTELE
+300 TEVE
-305 RTDDDADNNAA
+305 STDDDADNKAA
-316 DKTEEAADEPQ
+316 DKTEEAAEVSS
-327 VPGEF
+327 VPDDF
-332 VQDKV
+332 VQNKV
-337 VSEDPEGLAGQEPQ
+337 VSEDPEGLAGQETL
-351 NSLLVAEALP
+351 SCTLAAEAAP
-361 FEGKTVTNRKRKR
+361 SEGKEEKKKKRKRKR
-374 RRKKLDPAVDV
+374 KNLGPADV
-385 LKASGDAHVKDE
+385 LKASGDAQVKDD
-397 HKTDAKTDVKK
+397 HKTDAKTEVKEE
-408 KKAQKAETKGKAVP
+408 KAPKAEAKGKAVP
-422 KAEVNGKTVP
+422 KPEVKKKEAPKDEARGKAVP
-432 KAETKGKAVP
+432 KPEVKKKAMPKPEVMEKAVPKPEVKKKAVPKPEVKKKAVPKPEVKKKEAPKDEAKGKAVP
-442 KAETKGNAVP
+442 KP
-452 KAEVKGKAVPK
+452 EVKKKAVPK
-463 AEVKGK
+463 PEVMEK
-469 AMTPADEKQT
+469 A
-479 KAVKN
+479 
-484 NAADKTEEAADVPQ
+484 
-498 VPGDFVQDKVVSEDP
+498 
-513 EGLAGEEP
+513 
-521 QSSTLPAEASPF
+521 
-533 KGQTATKK
+533 
-541 KRRKRKNLG
+541 
-550 PTDVLKAS
+550 
-558 GDAHVKGEH
+558 
-567 KTDAK
+567 
-572 TDVKKKAA
+572 
-580 QKAETKGKAVPKAK
+580 
-594 TKGKAVPKAEV
+594 
-605 KGKAVAKAEVKGKA
+605 
-619 MTPADEKKTKSVVK
+619 KSVVK
-633 KNVTVKQVTR
+633 NVTEKVTR
-643 TNKNPAPAQPKAAP
+643 RKKNPAPAQPKAAP

-727 QAVAASREVAARL
+727 QAVAASQEVAARL
-740 QEIEAQIREAARLRQ
+740 QEIEAQLREAARLRQ

-787 HPGVRVSVPPAIDTE
+787 HPGVRVSVPPAIDME

-846 TASASGASPAKGC
+846 AASASGASPAKGC